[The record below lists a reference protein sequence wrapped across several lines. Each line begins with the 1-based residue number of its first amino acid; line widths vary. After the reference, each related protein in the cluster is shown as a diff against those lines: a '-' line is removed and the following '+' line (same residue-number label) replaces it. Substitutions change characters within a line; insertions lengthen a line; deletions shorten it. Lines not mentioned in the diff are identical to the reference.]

1 MLNIRKRFFLLLTIV
16 GVLLGFTACVSSK
29 DTVRVS
35 FDKPEYTVKV
45 GQVLD
50 ITPIIE
56 KGSNV
61 EKVTIEYSSTNPDVA
76 TYVDGKLTGLQA
88 GEAEI
93 RIVCS
98 EKPVAFDVAT
108 VKVVEN
114 EIPDVQF
121 VEPQKSMIKGTTQTL
136 QYKFVPEYAS
146 ANMTFESANPDI
158 ATVDENGVISAVKA
172 GKATIIARAIDVNDA
187 TQHKD
192 YVFTIEVIEAD
203 FAINYVLNDGVN
215 NPDNPAGYNI
225 LTLPL
230 EILAPTK
237 EAYRFLGWYDN
248 AEFNGDPITEIAAGT
263 TGDVTLYA
271 KWELVIYSIV
281 YELNGGT
288 NAETN
293 PDTYNIE
300 NLPLTLADPTKAGYT
315 FLGWYN
321 GETKVTEVP
330 AGTTGEFKVEAKWQ
344 INEYT
349 ISYDLAEGAWE
360 GTAGVGS
367 YTIESEDIVLPNPV
381 RNGYK
386 FLGWY
391 NVDEKVETITK
402 GSTGNLEL
410 VAKWE
415 IEKYSINYELN
426 GGAFDSVAEIS
437 KDAKHTFTISDYL
450 TFAAATGYKNAL
462 VNKASG
468 RWWAYVVL
476 QKTAV
481 PGLYKVVQMANGS
494 TKITEQYDMLI
505 TWHSAL
511 KDTAAKT
518 ILNGMLNNS
527 GAYVGSYIKVSNVP
541 AEKTAD
547 CNITAE
553 VFDKDAIEIKDSSVK
568 SYTIEDEVTLA
579 TPTKE
584 GQVFLGWYNGENK
597 VETIAKGST
606 GEVTV
611 TAKWYNPNAEL
622 TLNCELNGGTL
633 PEGAVIKFI
642 SKDGLATLPTPEK
655 VGYTFKGWYADSECT
670 QLVTS
675 IEAGLS
681 ENPTVYAAWQI
692 NTYKITYETNGGE
705 FQVDKTVPLYD
716 SFEDLVAAFLSDYA
730 SFYNISGLTA
740 ASFFGKTN
748 QYGPYGFFKN
758 AEMNAKWGWLAEYIL
773 TVAKSTNY
781 VGKANLVMGAGAANY
796 NKYMRSNLAAFLQKA
811 KLTNVTPVPMNFV
824 NADCDAL
831 WAACPTKEIKV
842 GIAAKYEY
850 TVEELPLELATPVKG
865 EAKFIGWYLNADLKN
880 GKVEKLTIENLGD
893 VKLYARWSDSEIEFD
908 TYEIEY
914 ELNGGTLPEDAP
926 KQYVEEAGAVL
937 KDPTQTGYTFK
948 GWFLDAECTQKV
960 TEISKES
967 KGNVKLYAA
976 WEAIEYKV
984 TFEVGEGKLPTE
996 QVPVGKYEDYI
1007 DFVKDFIVD
1016 FNKHSKKTV
1025 AADGSDFFARSWMAD
1040 GSSAGYNF
1048 LVSDEYKAKWGWVLT
1063 LINQVR
1069 VANGKAELTST
1080 DGQAEARGE
1089 IHNLLNRTGNGNNG
1103 GNAAF
1108 GCDYTSADVNEQV
1121 WKYIEKVHYVDKVI
1135 DLVYTVEQLPI
1146 TLPNPTAPEGK
1157 KFAGWYLNAEYTGE
1171 VVNIIAKGTTGDIKL
1186 YAKYVDEGVEVKGK
1200 INYEL
1205 FGATLS
1211 EGAPTEYVQGTVLEI
1226 TATATKAGY
1235 IFKGWYLDEA
1245 MTIEVKEISASMTGD
1260 ITLYAKL
1267 EADVY
1272 EITFVGAT
1280 GLDKQTLAYG
1290 TTLPVPSATGWK
1302 FAGWYENPECTG
1314 EAVTTV
1320 TKSVTLYAKWVE
1332 DFTTFDHTTVEISV
1346 EADGT
1351 GDYKTLKEAYDNASD
1366 YTVIRLGAGT
1376 FDLDFVIAKSVEI
1389 IGKSK
1394 GETTIKV
1401 AADYINKVNAENI
1414 VISDVT
1420 LKGVGANVGGIY
1432 FQPGTKAH
1440 YFTVKNSEITDM
1452 NTFYKSVSAMSNN
1465 VVLTL
1470 ENNTITKVGQFLIW
1484 ATTGIDTVYLVDNA
1498 ILASNCGTIAN
1509 GAAALLRMRDG
1520 KTYVYNNVFTGT
1532 TPSIAGLF
1540 EAGTDNVEFV
1550 EVKYNIFKNVTKF
1563 VYIKDGKPVNFDENL
1578 YLDAEGNVLTA
1589 VPSQVTGNGVTAD
1602 TTIATSEV
1610 DRATRYAKVTKTT
1623 NIRFMPGQGAI
1634 QDNWSEFTTHNGK
1647 VTMLPYA
1654 QLDDHYFLGWCTD
1667 EACETTPIMALQGEQ
1682 AGTVILY
1689 AKFQQIPV
1697 NKINYELNGGTL
1709 PEGAP
1714 REWKE
1719 GTSVKLVNPTKAEST
1734 FAGWY
1739 TNAECTGEAI
1749 TEISASQKGDI
1760 TLYAR
1765 WENWTFK
1772 NINYELNGGTLPEGA
1787 ANKYPLTQGLKE
1799 LPTPTKDGFKFLGW
1813 YGNAECTGDA
1823 ITSISADA
1831 TEDVNLWAL
1840 WLDLSKSYNITYVL
1854 NGGNSLYADR
1864 AALVADLLNDLNTT
1878 CGKSITASKFTSNC
1892 RKPEFTKFITDDT
1905 MWAKWKWLFQYLADT
1920 DKHEKAADVYKGVLE
1935 NRTVS
1940 DDFWFLTRDFAGF
1953 VNKTVGNFYYSVN
1966 AIDFTTFAAGDGF
1979 WNLIQTEIND
1989 PKAVELLTPNYPYYE
2004 FEGWYDNPEFTGERV
2019 LVPSKDGK
2027 LYAKWSKKMATL
2039 TYSIG
2044 DVDATVTNETVKVH
2058 ASDSFVLETPT
2069 YDPKY
2074 LRFNG
2079 WYKEAECINP
2089 ITEIS
2094 EYTTQDITVYA
2105 SWTEIDGYT
2114 INYVLNG
2121 GSLIYQDRDAVIA
2134 DFIKDYN
2141 EAIGTSYASAADIPT
2156 GNFADI
2162 NYHTFYTKV
2171 LSDGTVIRD
2180 KWLWLAQYLLRLS
2193 QRDLAGNNCNV
2204 LGLSALV
2211 NNKAYSGDAIYGI
2224 SYAFRS
2230 FLKGTTLRPGSSYT
2244 SVDYTVYENAH
2255 GFWND
2260 LSAAE
2265 NGEYLNNKGTVTLPT
2280 AYLENYRFAG
2290 WFTNAECTGEPVTTV
2305 SDTATLYAKY
2315 VEATPVESVTITN
2328 KITEIKRY
2336 ETYQLQWQ
2344 VLPTNANIQAVKF
2357 ESSDTRVATVD
2368 VNGLVTAVSEGD
2380 VEIKV
2385 ISLSPSG
2392 KSDSL
2397 KLNVYAPDHFKISYE
2412 TVSYVKV
2419 GGSIKLNASYIK
2431 RDGSATELEW
2441 SSVTPEIATVDENGK
2456 VTAVKEGLATIR
2468 VSAKGN
2474 ADIKQDFVVTVL
2486 PATLSK
2492 ELQEVVDAHESNA
2505 FIRWDLG
2512 IGAGGPAYYRDI
2524 YGSVSKVLYNDALV
2538 IDTKYKATQD
2548 GISTNHGAEMSAID
2562 FITVHY
2568 TGNMSPKAD
2577 ANANAGYF
2585 AGGGGGTSIHYV
2597 TGNDG
2602 VFYCLDEK
2610 YGGYHAGDS
2619 SMGERKWIKTGIKAT
2634 SDDPETPV
2642 WGISSNS
2649 KFTLNGQETIVN
2661 VPEGTTDATKKVTG
2675 NTFVYNGK
2683 VQNCINDMGLAWKI
2697 ADGEYYMLDTWW
2709 CYSQVSAGRICNYG
2723 GNRNSIGIESA
2734 VNPESDLWYTWQRTA
2749 QLVANIMV
2757 RHNLDTT
2764 RVVGHHF
2771 WTAKDCPQP
2780 LLENNLEIWDIF
2792 IESVKHE
2799 YKLITDFKDTKF
2811 AFTCDS
2817 DIIGKNGRVATQPLF
2832 SQIVTYTVEVNGEK
2846 ITLATMVEG
2855 RYNKK

>member
-367 YTIESEDIVLPNPV
+367 YTIESEDIVLPNAV

-426 GGAFDSVAEIS
+426 GG
-437 KDAKHTFTISDYL
+437 
-450 TFAAATGYKNAL
+450 
-462 VNKASG
+462 
-468 RWWAYVVL
+468 
-476 QKTAV
+476 
-481 PGLYKVVQMANGS
+481 
-494 TKITEQYDMLI
+494 
-505 TWHSAL
+505 
-511 KDTAAKT
+511 
-518 ILNGMLNNS
+518 
-527 GAYVGSYIKVSNVP
+527 
-541 AEKTAD
+541 
-547 CNITAE
+547 
-553 VFDKDAIEIKDSSVK
+553 
-568 SYTIEDEVTLA
+568 
-579 TPTKE
+579 
-584 GQVFLGWYNGENK
+584 
-597 VETIAKGST
+597 
-606 GEVTV
+606 
-611 TAKWYNPNAEL
+611 
-622 TLNCELNGGTL
+622 
-633 PEGAVIKFI
+633 
-642 SKDGLATLPTPEK
+642 
-655 VGYTFKGWYADSECT
+655 
-670 QLVTS
+670 
-675 IEAGLS
+675 
-681 ENPTVYAAWQI
+681 
-692 NTYKITYETNGGE
+692 E

-716 SFEDLVAAFLSDYA
+716 SFEDLAAAFLSDYA

-781 VGKANLVMGAGAANY
+781 VGKANLVMDAGAANY

-893 VKLYARWSDSEIEFD
+893 IKLYARWSDSEIEFD

-926 KQYVEEAGAVL
+926 KQYVEEAGVVL
-937 KDPTQTGYTFK
+937 KDPTQAGYTFK
-948 GWFLDAECTQKV
+948 GWYLDAECTQKV

-1121 WKYIEKVHYVDKVI
+1121 WEYIEKVHYVDKVI

-1146 TLPNPTAPEGK
+1146 TLPNPIAPEGK

-1235 IFKGWYLDEA
+1235 IFKGWYLDET

-1401 AADYINKVNAENI
+1401 ADDYITKVNAENI

-1440 YFTVKNSEITDM
+1440 YFTIKNSEITDM
-1452 NTFYKSVSAMSNN
+1452 NTVYKSVSAMSNN

-1470 ENNTITKVGQFLIW
+1470 ENNTITKVGHFLIW
-1484 ATTGIDTVYLVDNA
+1484 ATTGIDTVYLVDNT

-1509 GAAALLRMRDG
+1509 SAAALLRMRDG

-1532 TPSIAGLF
+1532 TPSIDGLF

-1563 VYIKDGKPVNFDENL
+1563 VHINGGKPVNFDENL

-1813 YGNAECTGDA
+1813 YGNAECTGDV

-1864 AALVADLLNDLNTT
+1864 ASLVADLLNDLNTT
-1878 CGKSITASKFTSNC
+1878 CGKSITGGNFTSSC

-1979 WNLIQTEIND
+1979 WNLIQTEISD
-1989 PKAVELLTPNYPYYE
+1989 PKAVELITPNYPYYE

-2156 GNFADI
+2156 SNFADI

-2193 QRDLAGNNCNV
+2193 QRDLASNNCNV

-2211 NNKAYSGDAIYGI
+2211 NNTAYAGDAVYGI

-2230 FLKGTTLRPGSSYT
+2230 FLKGTTLRPGSSYA

-2280 AYLENYRFAG
+2280 AYLENYKFAG

-2548 GISTNHGAEMSAID
+2548 GISTNHGAEMSAVD

-2577 ANANAGYF
+2577 ASANASYF

-2610 YGGYHAGDS
+2610 YVGYHAGDS

-2697 ADGEYYMLDTWW
+2697 VDGEYYMLDTWW

-2749 QLVANIMV
+2749 QLVADIMV
-2757 RHNLDTT
+2757 RHNLDIT

>member
-187 TQHKD
+187 AQHKD

-367 YTIESEDIVLPNPV
+367 YTIESEDIVLPNAV

-462 VNKASG
+462 VNKAGG
-468 RWWAYVVL
+468 RCWAYVVL

-518 ILNGMLNNS
+518 ILDGMLNNS
-527 GAYVGSYIKVSNVP
+527 AAYVGSYIKVSNVP
-541 AEKTAD
+541 AEETAD

-584 GQVFLGWYNGENK
+584 GQVFLGWYIGENK

-655 VGYTFKGWYADSECT
+655 AGYTFKGWYADAECT

-781 VGKANLVMGAGAANY
+781 VGKANLVMDAGAANY

-893 VKLYARWSDSEIEFD
+893 IKLYARWSDSEIEFD

-926 KQYVEEAGAVL
+926 KQYVEEAGVVL
-937 KDPTQTGYTFK
+937 KDPTQAGYTFK
-948 GWFLDAECTQKV
+948 GW
-960 TEISKES
+960 
-967 KGNVKLYAA
+967 
-976 WEAIEYKV
+976 
-984 TFEVGEGKLPTE
+984 
-996 QVPVGKYEDYI
+996 
-1007 DFVKDFIVD
+1007 
-1016 FNKHSKKTV
+1016 
-1025 AADGSDFFARSWMAD
+1025 
-1040 GSSAGYNF
+1040 
-1048 LVSDEYKAKWGWVLT
+1048 
-1063 LINQVR
+1063 
-1069 VANGKAELTST
+1069 
-1080 DGQAEARGE
+1080 
-1089 IHNLLNRTGNGNNG
+1089 
-1103 GNAAF
+1103 
-1108 GCDYTSADVNEQV
+1108 
-1121 WKYIEKVHYVDKVI
+1121 
-1135 DLVYTVEQLPI
+1135 
-1146 TLPNPTAPEGK
+1146 
-1157 KFAGWYLNAEYTGE
+1157 
-1171 VVNIIAKGTTGDIKL
+1171 
-1186 YAKYVDEGVEVKGK
+1186 
-1200 INYEL
+1200 
-1205 FGATLS
+1205 
-1211 EGAPTEYVQGTVLEI
+1211 
-1226 TATATKAGY
+1226 
-1235 IFKGWYLDEA
+1235 YLD
-1245 MTIEVKEISASMTGD
+1245 
-1260 ITLYAKL
+1260 
-1267 EADVY
+1267 
-1272 EITFVGAT
+1272 
-1280 GLDKQTLAYG
+1280 
-1290 TTLPVPSATGWK
+1290 
-1302 FAGWYENPECTG
+1302 
-1314 EAVTTV
+1314 
-1320 TKSVTLYAKWVE
+1320 
-1332 DFTTFDHTTVEISV
+1332 
-1346 EADGT
+1346 
-1351 GDYKTLKEAYDNASD
+1351 
-1366 YTVIRLGAGT
+1366 
-1376 FDLDFVIAKSVEI
+1376 
-1389 IGKSK
+1389 
-1394 GETTIKV
+1394 
-1401 AADYINKVNAENI
+1401 
-1414 VISDVT
+1414 
-1420 LKGVGANVGGIY
+1420 
-1432 FQPGTKAH
+1432 
-1440 YFTVKNSEITDM
+1440 
-1452 NTFYKSVSAMSNN
+1452 
-1465 VVLTL
+1465 
-1470 ENNTITKVGQFLIW
+1470 
-1484 ATTGIDTVYLVDNA
+1484 
-1498 ILASNCGTIAN
+1498 
-1509 GAAALLRMRDG
+1509 
-1520 KTYVYNNVFTGT
+1520 
-1532 TPSIAGLF
+1532 
-1540 EAGTDNVEFV
+1540 
-1550 EVKYNIFKNVTKF
+1550 
-1563 VYIKDGKPVNFDENL
+1563 
-1578 YLDAEGNVLTA
+1578 
-1589 VPSQVTGNGVTAD
+1589 
-1602 TTIATSEV
+1602 
-1610 DRATRYAKVTKTT
+1610 
-1623 NIRFMPGQGAI
+1623 
-1634 QDNWSEFTTHNGK
+1634 
-1647 VTMLPYA
+1647 
-1654 QLDDHYFLGWCTD
+1654 
-1667 EACETTPIMALQGEQ
+1667 
-1682 AGTVILY
+1682 
-1689 AKFQQIPV
+1689 
-1697 NKINYELNGGTL
+1697 
-1709 PEGAP
+1709 
-1714 REWKE
+1714 
-1719 GTSVKLVNPTKAEST
+1719 
-1734 FAGWY
+1734 
-1739 TNAECTGEAI
+1739 AECTGEAI

-1813 YGNAECTGDA
+1813 YGNAECTGDV

-1864 AALVADLLNDLNTT
+1864 ASLVADLLNDLNTT
-1878 CGKSITASKFTSNC
+1878 CGKSITGGNFTSSC

-1979 WNLIQTEIND
+1979 WNLIQTEISD
-1989 PKAVELLTPNYPYYE
+1989 PKAVELITPNYPYYE

-2044 DVDATVTNETVKVH
+2044 DVDATVTNETIKVH

-2156 GNFADI
+2156 SNFADI

-2211 NNKAYSGDAIYGI
+2211 NNTAYAGDAVYGI

-2230 FLKGTTLRPGSSYT
+2230 FLKGTTLRPGSSYA

-2280 AYLENYRFAG
+2280 AYLENYKFAG

-2548 GISTNHGAEMSAID
+2548 GISTNHGAEMSAVD

-2577 ANANAGYF
+2577 ASANASYF

-2610 YGGYHAGDS
+2610 YVGYHAGDS

-2697 ADGEYYMLDTWW
+2697 VDGEYYMLDTWW

-2749 QLVANIMV
+2749 QLVADIMV
-2757 RHNLDTT
+2757 RHNLDIT

>member
-426 GGAFDSVAEIS
+426 GG
-437 KDAKHTFTISDYL
+437 
-450 TFAAATGYKNAL
+450 
-462 VNKASG
+462 
-468 RWWAYVVL
+468 
-476 QKTAV
+476 
-481 PGLYKVVQMANGS
+481 
-494 TKITEQYDMLI
+494 
-505 TWHSAL
+505 
-511 KDTAAKT
+511 
-518 ILNGMLNNS
+518 
-527 GAYVGSYIKVSNVP
+527 
-541 AEKTAD
+541 
-547 CNITAE
+547 
-553 VFDKDAIEIKDSSVK
+553 
-568 SYTIEDEVTLA
+568 
-579 TPTKE
+579 
-584 GQVFLGWYNGENK
+584 
-597 VETIAKGST
+597 
-606 GEVTV
+606 
-611 TAKWYNPNAEL
+611 
-622 TLNCELNGGTL
+622 
-633 PEGAVIKFI
+633 
-642 SKDGLATLPTPEK
+642 
-655 VGYTFKGWYADSECT
+655 
-670 QLVTS
+670 
-675 IEAGLS
+675 
-681 ENPTVYAAWQI
+681 
-692 NTYKITYETNGGE
+692 E

-937 KDPTQTGYTFK
+937 KDPTQAGYTFK

-1025 AADGSDFFARSWMAD
+1025 AADGSDFFARSCMAD

-1048 LVSDEYKAKWGWVLT
+1048 LVSDEYKAKWGWMLT

-1080 DGQAEARGE
+1080 DGQAEACGE

-1401 AADYINKVNAENI
+1401 AADYITKVNAENI

-1420 LKGVGANVGGIY
+1420 LKGVGANVAGIY

-1452 NTFYKSVSAMSNN
+1452 NTFYKSLSAMSNN

-1484 ATTGIDTVYLVDNA
+1484 ATTGIDTVYLVDNT
-1498 ILASNCGTIAN
+1498 ILASNCGTITN
-1509 GAAALLRMRDG
+1509 GSAALLRMRDG

-1532 TPSIAGLF
+1532 TPSIDGLF
-1540 EAGTDNVEFV
+1540 EAGSNNVDFV

-1563 VYIKDGKPVNFDENL
+1563 IHMNDGKPVNFDENL
-1578 YLDAEGNVLTA
+1578 YLDADGNVLTA

-1739 TNAECTGEAI
+1739 TNAEFTGEAI

-1979 WNLIQTEIND
+1979 WNLIQTEISD

-2280 AYLENYRFAG
+2280 AYLENYKFAG

-2357 ESSDTRVATVD
+2357 ESSDTRIATVD

-2757 RHNLDTT
+2757 RHNLDIT

>member
-1 MLNIRKRFFLLLTIV
+1 
-16 GVLLGFTACVSSK
+16 
-29 DTVRVS
+29 
-35 FDKPEYTVKV
+35 
-45 GQVLD
+45 
-50 ITPIIE
+50 
-56 KGSNV
+56 
-61 EKVTIEYSSTNPDVA
+61 
-76 TYVDGKLTGLQA
+76 
-88 GEAEI
+88 
-93 RIVCS
+93 
-98 EKPVAFDVAT
+98 
-108 VKVVEN
+108 
-114 EIPDVQF
+114 
-121 VEPQKSMIKGTTQTL
+121 
-136 QYKFVPEYAS
+136 
-146 ANMTFESANPDI
+146 
-158 ATVDENGVISAVKA
+158 
-172 GKATIIARAIDVNDA
+172 
-187 TQHKD
+187 
-192 YVFTIEVIEAD
+192 
-203 FAINYVLNDGVN
+203 
-215 NPDNPAGYNI
+215 
-225 LTLPL
+225 
-230 EILAPTK
+230 
-237 EAYRFLGWYDN
+237 
-248 AEFNGDPITEIAAGT
+248 
-263 TGDVTLYA
+263 
-271 KWELVIYSIV
+271 
-281 YELNGGT
+281 
-288 NAETN
+288 
-293 PDTYNIE
+293 
-300 NLPLTLADPTKAGYT
+300 
-315 FLGWYN
+315 
-321 GETKVTEVP
+321 
-330 AGTTGEFKVEAKWQ
+330 
-344 INEYT
+344 
-349 ISYDLAEGAWE
+349 
-360 GTAGVGS
+360 
-367 YTIESEDIVLPNPV
+367 
-381 RNGYK
+381 
-386 FLGWY
+386 
-391 NVDEKVETITK
+391 
-402 GSTGNLEL
+402 
-410 VAKWE
+410 
-415 IEKYSINYELN
+415 
-426 GGAFDSVAEIS
+426 
-437 KDAKHTFTISDYL
+437 
-450 TFAAATGYKNAL
+450 
-462 VNKASG
+462 
-468 RWWAYVVL
+468 
-476 QKTAV
+476 
-481 PGLYKVVQMANGS
+481 
-494 TKITEQYDMLI
+494 
-505 TWHSAL
+505 
-511 KDTAAKT
+511 
-518 ILNGMLNNS
+518 
-527 GAYVGSYIKVSNVP
+527 
-541 AEKTAD
+541 
-547 CNITAE
+547 
-553 VFDKDAIEIKDSSVK
+553 
-568 SYTIEDEVTLA
+568 
-579 TPTKE
+579 
-584 GQVFLGWYNGENK
+584 
-597 VETIAKGST
+597 
-606 GEVTV
+606 
-611 TAKWYNPNAEL
+611 
-622 TLNCELNGGTL
+622 
-633 PEGAVIKFI
+633 
-642 SKDGLATLPTPEK
+642 
-655 VGYTFKGWYADSECT
+655 
-670 QLVTS
+670 
-675 IEAGLS
+675 
-681 ENPTVYAAWQI
+681 
-692 NTYKITYETNGGE
+692 
-705 FQVDKTVPLYD
+705 
-716 SFEDLVAAFLSDYA
+716 
-730 SFYNISGLTA
+730 
-740 ASFFGKTN
+740 
-748 QYGPYGFFKN
+748 
-758 AEMNAKWGWLAEYIL
+758 MN
-773 TVAKSTNY
+773 
-781 VGKANLVMGAGAANY
+781 
-796 NKYMRSNLAAFLQKA
+796 
-811 KLTNVTPVPMNFV
+811 
-824 NADCDAL
+824 
-831 WAACPTKEIKV
+831 
-842 GIAAKYEY
+842 
-850 TVEELPLELATPVKG
+850 
-865 EAKFIGWYLNADLKN
+865 
-880 GKVEKLTIENLGD
+880 
-893 VKLYARWSDSEIEFD
+893 
-908 TYEIEY
+908 
-914 ELNGGTLPEDAP
+914 
-926 KQYVEEAGAVL
+926 
-937 KDPTQTGYTFK
+937 
-948 GWFLDAECTQKV
+948 
-960 TEISKES
+960 
-967 KGNVKLYAA
+967 
-976 WEAIEYKV
+976 
-984 TFEVGEGKLPTE
+984 
-996 QVPVGKYEDYI
+996 
-1007 DFVKDFIVD
+1007 
-1016 FNKHSKKTV
+1016 
-1025 AADGSDFFARSWMAD
+1025 
-1040 GSSAGYNF
+1040 
-1048 LVSDEYKAKWGWVLT
+1048 
-1063 LINQVR
+1063 
-1069 VANGKAELTST
+1069 
-1080 DGQAEARGE
+1080 
-1089 IHNLLNRTGNGNNG
+1089 
-1103 GNAAF
+1103 
-1108 GCDYTSADVNEQV
+1108 
-1121 WKYIEKVHYVDKVI
+1121 
-1135 DLVYTVEQLPI
+1135 
-1146 TLPNPTAPEGK
+1146 
-1157 KFAGWYLNAEYTGE
+1157 
-1171 VVNIIAKGTTGDIKL
+1171 
-1186 YAKYVDEGVEVKGK
+1186 
-1200 INYEL
+1200 
-1205 FGATLS
+1205 
-1211 EGAPTEYVQGTVLEI
+1211 
-1226 TATATKAGY
+1226 
-1235 IFKGWYLDEA
+1235 
-1245 MTIEVKEISASMTGD
+1245 
-1260 ITLYAKL
+1260 
-1267 EADVY
+1267 
-1272 EITFVGAT
+1272 
-1280 GLDKQTLAYG
+1280 
-1290 TTLPVPSATGWK
+1290 
-1302 FAGWYENPECTG
+1302 
-1314 EAVTTV
+1314 
-1320 TKSVTLYAKWVE
+1320 
-1332 DFTTFDHTTVEISV
+1332 
-1346 EADGT
+1346 
-1351 GDYKTLKEAYDNASD
+1351 
-1366 YTVIRLGAGT
+1366 
-1376 FDLDFVIAKSVEI
+1376 
-1389 IGKSK
+1389 
-1394 GETTIKV
+1394 
-1401 AADYINKVNAENI
+1401 
-1414 VISDVT
+1414 
-1420 LKGVGANVGGIY
+1420 
-1432 FQPGTKAH
+1432 
-1440 YFTVKNSEITDM
+1440 
-1452 NTFYKSVSAMSNN
+1452 
-1465 VVLTL
+1465 
-1470 ENNTITKVGQFLIW
+1470 
-1484 ATTGIDTVYLVDNA
+1484 
-1498 ILASNCGTIAN
+1498 
-1509 GAAALLRMRDG
+1509 
-1520 KTYVYNNVFTGT
+1520 
-1532 TPSIAGLF
+1532 
-1540 EAGTDNVEFV
+1540 
-1550 EVKYNIFKNVTKF
+1550 
-1563 VYIKDGKPVNFDENL
+1563 DGKPVNFDENL
-1578 YLDAEGNVLTA
+1578 YLDADGNVLTA

-1813 YGNAECTGDA
+1813 YGNAECTGDV

-1878 CGKSITASKFTSNC
+1878 CGKSITASKFTSSC

-1989 PKAVELLTPNYPYYE
+1989 PKAVELITPNYPYYE

-2280 AYLENYRFAG
+2280 AYLENYKFAG

-2357 ESSDTRVATVD
+2357 ESSDTRIATVD

-2577 ANANAGYF
+2577 ANANASYF

-2757 RHNLDTT
+2757 RHNLDIT

>member
-360 GTAGVGS
+360 DTAGVGS

-462 VNKASG
+462 VNKAGG

-914 ELNGGTLPEDAP
+914 ELNGGTLPE
-926 KQYVEEAGAVL
+926 
-937 KDPTQTGYTFK
+937 
-948 GWFLDAECTQKV
+948 
-960 TEISKES
+960 
-967 KGNVKLYAA
+967 
-976 WEAIEYKV
+976 
-984 TFEVGEGKLPTE
+984 
-996 QVPVGKYEDYI
+996 
-1007 DFVKDFIVD
+1007 
-1016 FNKHSKKTV
+1016 
-1025 AADGSDFFARSWMAD
+1025 
-1040 GSSAGYNF
+1040 
-1048 LVSDEYKAKWGWVLT
+1048 
-1063 LINQVR
+1063 
-1069 VANGKAELTST
+1069 
-1080 DGQAEARGE
+1080 
-1089 IHNLLNRTGNGNNG
+1089 
-1103 GNAAF
+1103 
-1108 GCDYTSADVNEQV
+1108 
-1121 WKYIEKVHYVDKVI
+1121 
-1135 DLVYTVEQLPI
+1135 
-1146 TLPNPTAPEGK
+1146 
-1157 KFAGWYLNAEYTGE
+1157 
-1171 VVNIIAKGTTGDIKL
+1171 
-1186 YAKYVDEGVEVKGK
+1186 
-1200 INYEL
+1200 
-1205 FGATLS
+1205 
-1211 EGAPTEYVQGTVLEI
+1211 
-1226 TATATKAGY
+1226 
-1235 IFKGWYLDEA
+1235 
-1245 MTIEVKEISASMTGD
+1245 
-1260 ITLYAKL
+1260 
-1267 EADVY
+1267 
-1272 EITFVGAT
+1272 
-1280 GLDKQTLAYG
+1280 
-1290 TTLPVPSATGWK
+1290 
-1302 FAGWYENPECTG
+1302 
-1314 EAVTTV
+1314 
-1320 TKSVTLYAKWVE
+1320 
-1332 DFTTFDHTTVEISV
+1332 
-1346 EADGT
+1346 
-1351 GDYKTLKEAYDNASD
+1351 
-1366 YTVIRLGAGT
+1366 
-1376 FDLDFVIAKSVEI
+1376 
-1389 IGKSK
+1389 
-1394 GETTIKV
+1394 
-1401 AADYINKVNAENI
+1401 
-1414 VISDVT
+1414 
-1420 LKGVGANVGGIY
+1420 
-1432 FQPGTKAH
+1432 
-1440 YFTVKNSEITDM
+1440 
-1452 NTFYKSVSAMSNN
+1452 
-1465 VVLTL
+1465 
-1470 ENNTITKVGQFLIW
+1470 
-1484 ATTGIDTVYLVDNA
+1484 
-1498 ILASNCGTIAN
+1498 
-1509 GAAALLRMRDG
+1509 
-1520 KTYVYNNVFTGT
+1520 
-1532 TPSIAGLF
+1532 
-1540 EAGTDNVEFV
+1540 
-1550 EVKYNIFKNVTKF
+1550 
-1563 VYIKDGKPVNFDENL
+1563 
-1578 YLDAEGNVLTA
+1578 
-1589 VPSQVTGNGVTAD
+1589 
-1602 TTIATSEV
+1602 
-1610 DRATRYAKVTKTT
+1610 
-1623 NIRFMPGQGAI
+1623 
-1634 QDNWSEFTTHNGK
+1634 
-1647 VTMLPYA
+1647 
-1654 QLDDHYFLGWCTD
+1654 
-1667 EACETTPIMALQGEQ
+1667 
-1682 AGTVILY
+1682 
-1689 AKFQQIPV
+1689 
-1697 NKINYELNGGTL
+1697 
-1709 PEGAP
+1709 GAP

-1739 TNAECTGEAI
+1739 TNAEFTGEAI

-1892 RKPEFTKFITDDT
+1892 SKPEFTKFITDDT

-1940 DDFWFLTRDFAGF
+1940 DDFLFLTRDFAGF

-2280 AYLENYRFAG
+2280 AYLENYKFAG

-2357 ESSDTRVATVD
+2357 ESSDTRIATVD

-2538 IDTKYKATQD
+2538 IDTKHKATQD

-2577 ANANAGYF
+2577 ANANASYF

-2757 RHNLDTT
+2757 RHNLDIT

>member
-321 GETKVTEVP
+321 GE
-330 AGTTGEFKVEAKWQ
+330 
-344 INEYT
+344 
-349 ISYDLAEGAWE
+349 
-360 GTAGVGS
+360 
-367 YTIESEDIVLPNPV
+367 
-381 RNGYK
+381 
-386 FLGWY
+386 
-391 NVDEKVETITK
+391 
-402 GSTGNLEL
+402 
-410 VAKWE
+410 
-415 IEKYSINYELN
+415 
-426 GGAFDSVAEIS
+426 
-437 KDAKHTFTISDYL
+437 
-450 TFAAATGYKNAL
+450 
-462 VNKASG
+462 
-468 RWWAYVVL
+468 
-476 QKTAV
+476 
-481 PGLYKVVQMANGS
+481 
-494 TKITEQYDMLI
+494 
-505 TWHSAL
+505 
-511 KDTAAKT
+511 
-518 ILNGMLNNS
+518 
-527 GAYVGSYIKVSNVP
+527 
-541 AEKTAD
+541 
-547 CNITAE
+547 
-553 VFDKDAIEIKDSSVK
+553 
-568 SYTIEDEVTLA
+568 
-579 TPTKE
+579 
-584 GQVFLGWYNGENK
+584 NK

-655 VGYTFKGWYADSECT
+655 VGYTFKGWYADAECT

-937 KDPTQTGYTFK
+937 KDPTQAGYTFK

-1103 GNAAF
+1103 GNAEF

-1171 VVNIIAKGTTGDIKL
+1171 VVNIIAKGTTGDI
-1186 YAKYVDEGVEVKGK
+1186 
-1200 INYEL
+1200 
-1205 FGATLS
+1205 
-1211 EGAPTEYVQGTVLEI
+1211 
-1226 TATATKAGY
+1226 
-1235 IFKGWYLDEA
+1235 
-1245 MTIEVKEISASMTGD
+1245 
-1260 ITLYAKL
+1260 TLYAKL

-1290 TTLPVPSATGWK
+1290 TTLPVPSETGWK

-1401 AADYINKVNAENI
+1401 AADYITKVNAENI

-1440 YFTVKNSEITDM
+1440 YFTIKNSEITDM
-1452 NTFYKSVSAMSNN
+1452 NTVYKSVNAMSNN

-1484 ATTGIDTVYLVDNA
+1484 ATTGIDTVYLVDNT
-1498 ILASNCGTIAN
+1498 ILASNCGTITN
-1509 GAAALLRMRDG
+1509 GYAALLRMRDG

-1532 TPSIAGLF
+1532 TPSIDGLF
-1540 EAGTDNVEFV
+1540 EAGTDNIDFI
-1550 EVKYNIFKNVTKF
+1550 EVKYNIFKN
-1563 VYIKDGKPVNFDENL
+1563 I
-1578 YLDAEGNVLTA
+1578 
-1589 VPSQVTGNGVTAD
+1589 Q
-1602 TTIATSEV
+1602 SE
-1610 DRATRYAKVTKTT
+1610 
-1623 NIRFMPGQGAI
+1623 
-1634 QDNWSEFTTHNGK
+1634 
-1647 VTMLPYA
+1647 
-1654 QLDDHYFLGWCTD
+1654 
-1667 EACETTPIMALQGEQ
+1667 
-1682 AGTVILY
+1682 
-1689 AKFQQIPV
+1689 
-1697 NKINYELNGGTL
+1697 
-1709 PEGAP
+1709 
-1714 REWKE
+1714 
-1719 GTSVKLVNPTKAEST
+1719 
-1734 FAGWY
+1734 
-1739 TNAECTGEAI
+1739 
-1749 TEISASQKGDI
+1749 
-1760 TLYAR
+1760 
-1765 WENWTFK
+1765 
-1772 NINYELNGGTLPEGA
+1772 
-1787 ANKYPLTQGLKE
+1787 
-1799 LPTPTKDGFKFLGW
+1799 
-1813 YGNAECTGDA
+1813 
-1823 ITSISADA
+1823 
-1831 TEDVNLWAL
+1831 
-1840 WLDLSKSYNITYVL
+1840 
-1854 NGGNSLYADR
+1854 
-1864 AALVADLLNDLNTT
+1864 
-1878 CGKSITASKFTSNC
+1878 
-1892 RKPEFTKFITDDT
+1892 
-1905 MWAKWKWLFQYLADT
+1905 
-1920 DKHEKAADVYKGVLE
+1920 
-1935 NRTVS
+1935 
-1940 DDFWFLTRDFAGF
+1940 
-1953 VNKTVGNFYYSVN
+1953 
-1966 AIDFTTFAAGDGF
+1966 
-1979 WNLIQTEIND
+1979 
-1989 PKAVELLTPNYPYYE
+1989 
-2004 FEGWYDNPEFTGERV
+2004 
-2019 LVPSKDGK
+2019 
-2027 LYAKWSKKMATL
+2027 
-2039 TYSIG
+2039 
-2044 DVDATVTNETVKVH
+2044 
-2058 ASDSFVLETPT
+2058 
-2069 YDPKY
+2069 
-2074 LRFNG
+2074 
-2079 WYKEAECINP
+2079 
-2089 ITEIS
+2089 
-2094 EYTTQDITVYA
+2094 
-2105 SWTEIDGYT
+2105 
-2114 INYVLNG
+2114 
-2121 GSLIYQDRDAVIA
+2121 
-2134 DFIKDYN
+2134 
-2141 EAIGTSYASAADIPT
+2141 
-2156 GNFADI
+2156 
-2162 NYHTFYTKV
+2162 
-2171 LSDGTVIRD
+2171 
-2180 KWLWLAQYLLRLS
+2180 
-2193 QRDLAGNNCNV
+2193 
-2204 LGLSALV
+2204 
-2211 NNKAYSGDAIYGI
+2211 
-2224 SYAFRS
+2224 
-2230 FLKGTTLRPGSSYT
+2230 
-2244 SVDYTVYENAH
+2244 
-2255 GFWND
+2255 
-2260 LSAAE
+2260 
-2265 NGEYLNNKGTVTLPT
+2265 
-2280 AYLENYRFAG
+2280 
-2290 WFTNAECTGEPVTTV
+2290 
-2305 SDTATLYAKY
+2305 
-2315 VEATPVESVTITN
+2315 
-2328 KITEIKRY
+2328 
-2336 ETYQLQWQ
+2336 
-2344 VLPTNANIQAVKF
+2344 
-2357 ESSDTRVATVD
+2357 
-2368 VNGLVTAVSEGD
+2368 
-2380 VEIKV
+2380 
-2385 ISLSPSG
+2385 
-2392 KSDSL
+2392 
-2397 KLNVYAPDHFKISYE
+2397 
-2412 TVSYVKV
+2412 
-2419 GGSIKLNASYIK
+2419 
-2431 RDGSATELEW
+2431 
-2441 SSVTPEIATVDENGK
+2441 
-2456 VTAVKEGLATIR
+2456 
-2468 VSAKGN
+2468 
-2474 ADIKQDFVVTVL
+2474 
-2486 PATLSK
+2486 
-2492 ELQEVVDAHESNA
+2492 
-2505 FIRWDLG
+2505 
-2512 IGAGGPAYYRDI
+2512 
-2524 YGSVSKVLYNDALV
+2524 
-2538 IDTKYKATQD
+2538 
-2548 GISTNHGAEMSAID
+2548 
-2562 FITVHY
+2562 
-2568 TGNMSPKAD
+2568 
-2577 ANANAGYF
+2577 
-2585 AGGGGGTSIHYV
+2585 
-2597 TGNDG
+2597 
-2602 VFYCLDEK
+2602 
-2610 YGGYHAGDS
+2610 
-2619 SMGERKWIKTGIKAT
+2619 
-2634 SDDPETPV
+2634 
-2642 WGISSNS
+2642 
-2649 KFTLNGQETIVN
+2649 
-2661 VPEGTTDATKKVTG
+2661 
-2675 NTFVYNGK
+2675 
-2683 VQNCINDMGLAWKI
+2683 
-2697 ADGEYYMLDTWW
+2697 
-2709 CYSQVSAGRICNYG
+2709 
-2723 GNRNSIGIESA
+2723 
-2734 VNPESDLWYTWQRTA
+2734 
-2749 QLVANIMV
+2749 
-2757 RHNLDTT
+2757 
-2764 RVVGHHF
+2764 
-2771 WTAKDCPQP
+2771 
-2780 LLENNLEIWDIF
+2780 
-2792 IESVKHE
+2792 
-2799 YKLITDFKDTKF
+2799 
-2811 AFTCDS
+2811 
-2817 DIIGKNGRVATQPLF
+2817 
-2832 SQIVTYTVEVNGEK
+2832 
-2846 ITLATMVEG
+2846 
-2855 RYNKK
+2855 

>member
-360 GTAGVGS
+360 DTAGVGS

-426 GGAFDSVAEIS
+426 GGAFDIVAEIS

-462 VNKASG
+462 VNKAGG

-914 ELNGGTLPEDAP
+914 ELNGGTLPE
-926 KQYVEEAGAVL
+926 
-937 KDPTQTGYTFK
+937 
-948 GWFLDAECTQKV
+948 
-960 TEISKES
+960 
-967 KGNVKLYAA
+967 
-976 WEAIEYKV
+976 
-984 TFEVGEGKLPTE
+984 
-996 QVPVGKYEDYI
+996 
-1007 DFVKDFIVD
+1007 
-1016 FNKHSKKTV
+1016 
-1025 AADGSDFFARSWMAD
+1025 
-1040 GSSAGYNF
+1040 
-1048 LVSDEYKAKWGWVLT
+1048 
-1063 LINQVR
+1063 
-1069 VANGKAELTST
+1069 
-1080 DGQAEARGE
+1080 
-1089 IHNLLNRTGNGNNG
+1089 
-1103 GNAAF
+1103 
-1108 GCDYTSADVNEQV
+1108 
-1121 WKYIEKVHYVDKVI
+1121 
-1135 DLVYTVEQLPI
+1135 
-1146 TLPNPTAPEGK
+1146 
-1157 KFAGWYLNAEYTGE
+1157 
-1171 VVNIIAKGTTGDIKL
+1171 
-1186 YAKYVDEGVEVKGK
+1186 
-1200 INYEL
+1200 
-1205 FGATLS
+1205 
-1211 EGAPTEYVQGTVLEI
+1211 
-1226 TATATKAGY
+1226 
-1235 IFKGWYLDEA
+1235 
-1245 MTIEVKEISASMTGD
+1245 
-1260 ITLYAKL
+1260 
-1267 EADVY
+1267 
-1272 EITFVGAT
+1272 
-1280 GLDKQTLAYG
+1280 
-1290 TTLPVPSATGWK
+1290 
-1302 FAGWYENPECTG
+1302 
-1314 EAVTTV
+1314 
-1320 TKSVTLYAKWVE
+1320 
-1332 DFTTFDHTTVEISV
+1332 
-1346 EADGT
+1346 
-1351 GDYKTLKEAYDNASD
+1351 
-1366 YTVIRLGAGT
+1366 
-1376 FDLDFVIAKSVEI
+1376 
-1389 IGKSK
+1389 
-1394 GETTIKV
+1394 
-1401 AADYINKVNAENI
+1401 
-1414 VISDVT
+1414 
-1420 LKGVGANVGGIY
+1420 
-1432 FQPGTKAH
+1432 
-1440 YFTVKNSEITDM
+1440 
-1452 NTFYKSVSAMSNN
+1452 
-1465 VVLTL
+1465 
-1470 ENNTITKVGQFLIW
+1470 
-1484 ATTGIDTVYLVDNA
+1484 
-1498 ILASNCGTIAN
+1498 
-1509 GAAALLRMRDG
+1509 
-1520 KTYVYNNVFTGT
+1520 
-1532 TPSIAGLF
+1532 
-1540 EAGTDNVEFV
+1540 
-1550 EVKYNIFKNVTKF
+1550 
-1563 VYIKDGKPVNFDENL
+1563 
-1578 YLDAEGNVLTA
+1578 
-1589 VPSQVTGNGVTAD
+1589 
-1602 TTIATSEV
+1602 
-1610 DRATRYAKVTKTT
+1610 
-1623 NIRFMPGQGAI
+1623 
-1634 QDNWSEFTTHNGK
+1634 
-1647 VTMLPYA
+1647 
-1654 QLDDHYFLGWCTD
+1654 
-1667 EACETTPIMALQGEQ
+1667 
-1682 AGTVILY
+1682 
-1689 AKFQQIPV
+1689 
-1697 NKINYELNGGTL
+1697 
-1709 PEGAP
+1709 GAP

-1739 TNAECTGEAI
+1739 TNAEFTGEAI

-1813 YGNAECTGDA
+1813 YGNAEFTGEA

-1989 PKAVELLTPNYPYYE
+1989 PKAVELITPNYPYYE

-2156 GNFADI
+2156 DNFADI

-2280 AYLENYRFAG
+2280 AYLENYKFAG

-2357 ESSDTRVATVD
+2357 ESSDTRIATVD

-2538 IDTKYKATQD
+2538 IDTKHKATQD

-2577 ANANAGYF
+2577 ANANASYF

-2757 RHNLDTT
+2757 RHNLDIT

>member
-360 GTAGVGS
+360 YTAGVGS

-462 VNKASG
+462 VNKAGG

-914 ELNGGTLPEDAP
+914 ELNGGTLPE
-926 KQYVEEAGAVL
+926 
-937 KDPTQTGYTFK
+937 
-948 GWFLDAECTQKV
+948 
-960 TEISKES
+960 
-967 KGNVKLYAA
+967 
-976 WEAIEYKV
+976 
-984 TFEVGEGKLPTE
+984 
-996 QVPVGKYEDYI
+996 
-1007 DFVKDFIVD
+1007 
-1016 FNKHSKKTV
+1016 
-1025 AADGSDFFARSWMAD
+1025 
-1040 GSSAGYNF
+1040 
-1048 LVSDEYKAKWGWVLT
+1048 
-1063 LINQVR
+1063 
-1069 VANGKAELTST
+1069 
-1080 DGQAEARGE
+1080 
-1089 IHNLLNRTGNGNNG
+1089 
-1103 GNAAF
+1103 
-1108 GCDYTSADVNEQV
+1108 
-1121 WKYIEKVHYVDKVI
+1121 
-1135 DLVYTVEQLPI
+1135 
-1146 TLPNPTAPEGK
+1146 
-1157 KFAGWYLNAEYTGE
+1157 
-1171 VVNIIAKGTTGDIKL
+1171 
-1186 YAKYVDEGVEVKGK
+1186 
-1200 INYEL
+1200 
-1205 FGATLS
+1205 
-1211 EGAPTEYVQGTVLEI
+1211 
-1226 TATATKAGY
+1226 
-1235 IFKGWYLDEA
+1235 
-1245 MTIEVKEISASMTGD
+1245 
-1260 ITLYAKL
+1260 
-1267 EADVY
+1267 
-1272 EITFVGAT
+1272 
-1280 GLDKQTLAYG
+1280 
-1290 TTLPVPSATGWK
+1290 
-1302 FAGWYENPECTG
+1302 
-1314 EAVTTV
+1314 
-1320 TKSVTLYAKWVE
+1320 
-1332 DFTTFDHTTVEISV
+1332 
-1346 EADGT
+1346 
-1351 GDYKTLKEAYDNASD
+1351 
-1366 YTVIRLGAGT
+1366 
-1376 FDLDFVIAKSVEI
+1376 
-1389 IGKSK
+1389 
-1394 GETTIKV
+1394 
-1401 AADYINKVNAENI
+1401 
-1414 VISDVT
+1414 
-1420 LKGVGANVGGIY
+1420 
-1432 FQPGTKAH
+1432 
-1440 YFTVKNSEITDM
+1440 
-1452 NTFYKSVSAMSNN
+1452 
-1465 VVLTL
+1465 
-1470 ENNTITKVGQFLIW
+1470 
-1484 ATTGIDTVYLVDNA
+1484 
-1498 ILASNCGTIAN
+1498 
-1509 GAAALLRMRDG
+1509 
-1520 KTYVYNNVFTGT
+1520 
-1532 TPSIAGLF
+1532 
-1540 EAGTDNVEFV
+1540 
-1550 EVKYNIFKNVTKF
+1550 
-1563 VYIKDGKPVNFDENL
+1563 
-1578 YLDAEGNVLTA
+1578 
-1589 VPSQVTGNGVTAD
+1589 
-1602 TTIATSEV
+1602 
-1610 DRATRYAKVTKTT
+1610 
-1623 NIRFMPGQGAI
+1623 
-1634 QDNWSEFTTHNGK
+1634 
-1647 VTMLPYA
+1647 
-1654 QLDDHYFLGWCTD
+1654 
-1667 EACETTPIMALQGEQ
+1667 
-1682 AGTVILY
+1682 
-1689 AKFQQIPV
+1689 
-1697 NKINYELNGGTL
+1697 
-1709 PEGAP
+1709 GAP

-2069 YDPKY
+2069 YDSKY

-2280 AYLENYRFAG
+2280 AYLENYKFAG

-2392 KSDSL
+2392 KSDSF

-2538 IDTKYKATQD
+2538 IDTKHKATQD

-2577 ANANAGYF
+2577 ANANASYF

-2757 RHNLDTT
+2757 RHNLDIT

>member
-121 VEPQKSMIKGTTQTL
+121 IEPQKSMIKGTTQTL

-367 YTIESEDIVLPNPV
+367 YTIESEDIVLPNAV

-462 VNKASG
+462 VNKAGG

-505 TWHSAL
+505 TWHSEL

-541 AEKTAD
+541 AEETAD

-584 GQVFLGWYNGENK
+584 GQVFLGWYIGENK

-675 IEAGLS
+675 IEAGLL

-893 VKLYARWSDSEIEFD
+893 IKLYARWSDSEIEFD
-908 TYEIEY
+908 TYEIE
-914 ELNGGTLPEDAP
+914 
-926 KQYVEEAGAVL
+926 
-937 KDPTQTGYTFK
+937 
-948 GWFLDAECTQKV
+948 
-960 TEISKES
+960 
-967 KGNVKLYAA
+967 
-976 WEAIEYKV
+976 
-984 TFEVGEGKLPTE
+984 
-996 QVPVGKYEDYI
+996 
-1007 DFVKDFIVD
+1007 
-1016 FNKHSKKTV
+1016 
-1025 AADGSDFFARSWMAD
+1025 
-1040 GSSAGYNF
+1040 
-1048 LVSDEYKAKWGWVLT
+1048 
-1063 LINQVR
+1063 
-1069 VANGKAELTST
+1069 
-1080 DGQAEARGE
+1080 
-1089 IHNLLNRTGNGNNG
+1089 
-1103 GNAAF
+1103 
-1108 GCDYTSADVNEQV
+1108 
-1121 WKYIEKVHYVDKVI
+1121 
-1135 DLVYTVEQLPI
+1135 
-1146 TLPNPTAPEGK
+1146 
-1157 KFAGWYLNAEYTGE
+1157 
-1171 VVNIIAKGTTGDIKL
+1171 
-1186 YAKYVDEGVEVKGK
+1186 
-1200 INYEL
+1200 
-1205 FGATLS
+1205 
-1211 EGAPTEYVQGTVLEI
+1211 
-1226 TATATKAGY
+1226 
-1235 IFKGWYLDEA
+1235 
-1245 MTIEVKEISASMTGD
+1245 
-1260 ITLYAKL
+1260 
-1267 EADVY
+1267 
-1272 EITFVGAT
+1272 
-1280 GLDKQTLAYG
+1280 
-1290 TTLPVPSATGWK
+1290 
-1302 FAGWYENPECTG
+1302 
-1314 EAVTTV
+1314 
-1320 TKSVTLYAKWVE
+1320 
-1332 DFTTFDHTTVEISV
+1332 
-1346 EADGT
+1346 
-1351 GDYKTLKEAYDNASD
+1351 
-1366 YTVIRLGAGT
+1366 
-1376 FDLDFVIAKSVEI
+1376 
-1389 IGKSK
+1389 
-1394 GETTIKV
+1394 
-1401 AADYINKVNAENI
+1401 
-1414 VISDVT
+1414 
-1420 LKGVGANVGGIY
+1420 
-1432 FQPGTKAH
+1432 
-1440 YFTVKNSEITDM
+1440 
-1452 NTFYKSVSAMSNN
+1452 
-1465 VVLTL
+1465 
-1470 ENNTITKVGQFLIW
+1470 
-1484 ATTGIDTVYLVDNA
+1484 
-1498 ILASNCGTIAN
+1498 
-1509 GAAALLRMRDG
+1509 
-1520 KTYVYNNVFTGT
+1520 
-1532 TPSIAGLF
+1532 
-1540 EAGTDNVEFV
+1540 
-1550 EVKYNIFKNVTKF
+1550 
-1563 VYIKDGKPVNFDENL
+1563 
-1578 YLDAEGNVLTA
+1578 
-1589 VPSQVTGNGVTAD
+1589 
-1602 TTIATSEV
+1602 
-1610 DRATRYAKVTKTT
+1610 
-1623 NIRFMPGQGAI
+1623 
-1634 QDNWSEFTTHNGK
+1634 
-1647 VTMLPYA
+1647 
-1654 QLDDHYFLGWCTD
+1654 
-1667 EACETTPIMALQGEQ
+1667 
-1682 AGTVILY
+1682 
-1689 AKFQQIPV
+1689 
-1697 NKINYELNGGTL
+1697 YELNGGTL

-1813 YGNAECTGDA
+1813 YGNAECTGDV

-1864 AALVADLLNDLNTT
+1864 ASLVADLLNDLNTT
-1878 CGKSITASKFTSNC
+1878 CGKSITGGNFTSSC

-1979 WNLIQTEIND
+1979 WNLIQTEISD
-1989 PKAVELLTPNYPYYE
+1989 PKAVELITPNYPYYE

-2044 DVDATVTNETVKVH
+2044 DVVATVTNETVKVH

-2156 GNFADI
+2156 SNFADI

-2211 NNKAYSGDAIYGI
+2211 NNTAYAGDAVYGI

-2230 FLKGTTLRPGSSYT
+2230 FLKGTTLRPGSSYA

-2280 AYLENYRFAG
+2280 AYLENYKFAG

-2548 GISTNHGAEMSAID
+2548 GISTNHGAEMSAVD

-2577 ANANAGYF
+2577 ASANASYF

-2610 YGGYHAGDS
+2610 YVGYHAGDS

-2697 ADGEYYMLDTWW
+2697 VDGEYYMLDTWW

-2749 QLVANIMV
+2749 QLVADIMV
-2757 RHNLDTT
+2757 RHNLDIT

>member
-330 AGTTGEFKVEAKWQ
+330 AGTTGEFKVEAKW
-344 INEYT
+344 
-349 ISYDLAEGAWE
+349 
-360 GTAGVGS
+360 
-367 YTIESEDIVLPNPV
+367 
-381 RNGYK
+381 
-386 FLGWY
+386 
-391 NVDEKVETITK
+391 
-402 GSTGNLEL
+402 
-410 VAKWE
+410 
-415 IEKYSINYELN
+415 
-426 GGAFDSVAEIS
+426 
-437 KDAKHTFTISDYL
+437 
-450 TFAAATGYKNAL
+450 
-462 VNKASG
+462 
-468 RWWAYVVL
+468 
-476 QKTAV
+476 
-481 PGLYKVVQMANGS
+481 
-494 TKITEQYDMLI
+494 
-505 TWHSAL
+505 
-511 KDTAAKT
+511 
-518 ILNGMLNNS
+518 
-527 GAYVGSYIKVSNVP
+527 
-541 AEKTAD
+541 
-547 CNITAE
+547 
-553 VFDKDAIEIKDSSVK
+553 
-568 SYTIEDEVTLA
+568 
-579 TPTKE
+579 
-584 GQVFLGWYNGENK
+584 
-597 VETIAKGST
+597 
-606 GEVTV
+606 
-611 TAKWYNPNAEL
+611 YNPNAEL

-655 VGYTFKGWYADSECT
+655 VGYTFKGWYADAECT

-781 VGKANLVMGAGAANY
+781 FGKANLVMGAGAANY

-937 KDPTQTGYTFK
+937 KDPTQAGYTFK

-1290 TTLPVPSATGWK
+1290 TTLPVPSETGWK

-1401 AADYINKVNAENI
+1401 AADYITKVNAENI

-1440 YFTVKNSEITDM
+1440 YFTIKNSEITDM
-1452 NTFYKSVSAMSNN
+1452 NTVYKSVNAMSNN

-1484 ATTGIDTVYLVDNA
+1484 ATTGIDTVYLVDNT
-1498 ILASNCGTIAN
+1498 ILASNCGTITN
-1509 GAAALLRMRDG
+1509 GYAALLRMRDG

-1532 TPSIAGLF
+1532 TPSIDGLF
-1540 EAGTDNVEFV
+1540 EAGTDNIDFI

-1563 VYIKDGKPVNFDENL
+1563 IHMNDGKPVNFDENL
-1578 YLDAEGNVLTA
+1578 YLDADGNVLTA

-1739 TNAECTGEAI
+1739 TNAEFTGETI

-1813 YGNAECTGDA
+1813 YGNAECTGDV

-2280 AYLENYRFAG
+2280 AYLENYKFAG

-2538 IDTKYKATQD
+2538 IDTKYKETQD

-2585 AGGGGGTSIHYV
+2585 ANGGGGTSIHYV

-2749 QLVANIMV
+2749 QLVADIMV
-2757 RHNLDTT
+2757 RHNLDIT

-2811 AFTCDS
+2811 TFTCDS

>member
-360 GTAGVGS
+360 DTAGVGS

-462 VNKASG
+462 VNKAGG

-914 ELNGGTLPEDAP
+914 ELNGGTLPE
-926 KQYVEEAGAVL
+926 
-937 KDPTQTGYTFK
+937 
-948 GWFLDAECTQKV
+948 
-960 TEISKES
+960 
-967 KGNVKLYAA
+967 
-976 WEAIEYKV
+976 
-984 TFEVGEGKLPTE
+984 
-996 QVPVGKYEDYI
+996 
-1007 DFVKDFIVD
+1007 
-1016 FNKHSKKTV
+1016 
-1025 AADGSDFFARSWMAD
+1025 
-1040 GSSAGYNF
+1040 
-1048 LVSDEYKAKWGWVLT
+1048 
-1063 LINQVR
+1063 
-1069 VANGKAELTST
+1069 
-1080 DGQAEARGE
+1080 
-1089 IHNLLNRTGNGNNG
+1089 
-1103 GNAAF
+1103 
-1108 GCDYTSADVNEQV
+1108 
-1121 WKYIEKVHYVDKVI
+1121 
-1135 DLVYTVEQLPI
+1135 
-1146 TLPNPTAPEGK
+1146 
-1157 KFAGWYLNAEYTGE
+1157 
-1171 VVNIIAKGTTGDIKL
+1171 
-1186 YAKYVDEGVEVKGK
+1186 
-1200 INYEL
+1200 
-1205 FGATLS
+1205 
-1211 EGAPTEYVQGTVLEI
+1211 
-1226 TATATKAGY
+1226 
-1235 IFKGWYLDEA
+1235 
-1245 MTIEVKEISASMTGD
+1245 
-1260 ITLYAKL
+1260 
-1267 EADVY
+1267 
-1272 EITFVGAT
+1272 
-1280 GLDKQTLAYG
+1280 
-1290 TTLPVPSATGWK
+1290 
-1302 FAGWYENPECTG
+1302 
-1314 EAVTTV
+1314 
-1320 TKSVTLYAKWVE
+1320 
-1332 DFTTFDHTTVEISV
+1332 
-1346 EADGT
+1346 
-1351 GDYKTLKEAYDNASD
+1351 
-1366 YTVIRLGAGT
+1366 
-1376 FDLDFVIAKSVEI
+1376 
-1389 IGKSK
+1389 
-1394 GETTIKV
+1394 
-1401 AADYINKVNAENI
+1401 
-1414 VISDVT
+1414 
-1420 LKGVGANVGGIY
+1420 
-1432 FQPGTKAH
+1432 
-1440 YFTVKNSEITDM
+1440 
-1452 NTFYKSVSAMSNN
+1452 
-1465 VVLTL
+1465 
-1470 ENNTITKVGQFLIW
+1470 
-1484 ATTGIDTVYLVDNA
+1484 
-1498 ILASNCGTIAN
+1498 
-1509 GAAALLRMRDG
+1509 
-1520 KTYVYNNVFTGT
+1520 
-1532 TPSIAGLF
+1532 
-1540 EAGTDNVEFV
+1540 
-1550 EVKYNIFKNVTKF
+1550 
-1563 VYIKDGKPVNFDENL
+1563 
-1578 YLDAEGNVLTA
+1578 
-1589 VPSQVTGNGVTAD
+1589 
-1602 TTIATSEV
+1602 
-1610 DRATRYAKVTKTT
+1610 
-1623 NIRFMPGQGAI
+1623 
-1634 QDNWSEFTTHNGK
+1634 
-1647 VTMLPYA
+1647 
-1654 QLDDHYFLGWCTD
+1654 
-1667 EACETTPIMALQGEQ
+1667 
-1682 AGTVILY
+1682 
-1689 AKFQQIPV
+1689 
-1697 NKINYELNGGTL
+1697 
-1709 PEGAP
+1709 GAP

-1813 YGNAECTGDA
+1813 YGNAECTGDV

-1989 PKAVELLTPNYPYYE
+1989 PKAVELITPNYPYYE

-2280 AYLENYRFAG
+2280 AYLENYKFAG

-2757 RHNLDTT
+2757 RHNLDIT

>member
-360 GTAGVGS
+360 DTAGVGS

-462 VNKASG
+462 VNKAGG

-850 TVEELPLELATPVKG
+850 TVEELP
-865 EAKFIGWYLNADLKN
+865 
-880 GKVEKLTIENLGD
+880 
-893 VKLYARWSDSEIEFD
+893 
-908 TYEIEY
+908 
-914 ELNGGTLPEDAP
+914 
-926 KQYVEEAGAVL
+926 
-937 KDPTQTGYTFK
+937 
-948 GWFLDAECTQKV
+948 
-960 TEISKES
+960 
-967 KGNVKLYAA
+967 
-976 WEAIEYKV
+976 
-984 TFEVGEGKLPTE
+984 
-996 QVPVGKYEDYI
+996 
-1007 DFVKDFIVD
+1007 
-1016 FNKHSKKTV
+1016 
-1025 AADGSDFFARSWMAD
+1025 
-1040 GSSAGYNF
+1040 
-1048 LVSDEYKAKWGWVLT
+1048 
-1063 LINQVR
+1063 
-1069 VANGKAELTST
+1069 
-1080 DGQAEARGE
+1080 
-1089 IHNLLNRTGNGNNG
+1089 
-1103 GNAAF
+1103 
-1108 GCDYTSADVNEQV
+1108 
-1121 WKYIEKVHYVDKVI
+1121 
-1135 DLVYTVEQLPI
+1135 I
-1146 TLPNPTAPEGK
+1146 T
-1157 KFAGWYLNAEYTGE
+1157 
-1171 VVNIIAKGTTGDIKL
+1171 
-1186 YAKYVDEGVEVKGK
+1186 
-1200 INYEL
+1200 
-1205 FGATLS
+1205 
-1211 EGAPTEYVQGTVLEI
+1211 
-1226 TATATKAGY
+1226 
-1235 IFKGWYLDEA
+1235 
-1245 MTIEVKEISASMTGD
+1245 
-1260 ITLYAKL
+1260 
-1267 EADVY
+1267 
-1272 EITFVGAT
+1272 
-1280 GLDKQTLAYG
+1280 
-1290 TTLPVPSATGWK
+1290 
-1302 FAGWYENPECTG
+1302 
-1314 EAVTTV
+1314 
-1320 TKSVTLYAKWVE
+1320 
-1332 DFTTFDHTTVEISV
+1332 
-1346 EADGT
+1346 
-1351 GDYKTLKEAYDNASD
+1351 
-1366 YTVIRLGAGT
+1366 
-1376 FDLDFVIAKSVEI
+1376 
-1389 IGKSK
+1389 
-1394 GETTIKV
+1394 
-1401 AADYINKVNAENI
+1401 
-1414 VISDVT
+1414 
-1420 LKGVGANVGGIY
+1420 
-1432 FQPGTKAH
+1432 
-1440 YFTVKNSEITDM
+1440 
-1452 NTFYKSVSAMSNN
+1452 
-1465 VVLTL
+1465 
-1470 ENNTITKVGQFLIW
+1470 
-1484 ATTGIDTVYLVDNA
+1484 
-1498 ILASNCGTIAN
+1498 
-1509 GAAALLRMRDG
+1509 
-1520 KTYVYNNVFTGT
+1520 
-1532 TPSIAGLF
+1532 
-1540 EAGTDNVEFV
+1540 
-1550 EVKYNIFKNVTKF
+1550 
-1563 VYIKDGKPVNFDENL
+1563 
-1578 YLDAEGNVLTA
+1578 
-1589 VPSQVTGNGVTAD
+1589 
-1602 TTIATSEV
+1602 
-1610 DRATRYAKVTKTT
+1610 
-1623 NIRFMPGQGAI
+1623 
-1634 QDNWSEFTTHNGK
+1634 
-1647 VTMLPYA
+1647 
-1654 QLDDHYFLGWCTD
+1654 
-1667 EACETTPIMALQGEQ
+1667 
-1682 AGTVILY
+1682 
-1689 AKFQQIPV
+1689 
-1697 NKINYELNGGTL
+1697 
-1709 PEGAP
+1709 
-1714 REWKE
+1714 
-1719 GTSVKLVNPTKAEST
+1719 
-1734 FAGWY
+1734 
-1739 TNAECTGEAI
+1739 
-1749 TEISASQKGDI
+1749 
-1760 TLYAR
+1760 
-1765 WENWTFK
+1765 
-1772 NINYELNGGTLPEGA
+1772 
-1787 ANKYPLTQGLKE
+1787 

-1813 YGNAECTGDA
+1813 YGNAECTGDV

-1878 CGKSITASKFTSNC
+1878 CGKSITASKFTSSC

-1989 PKAVELLTPNYPYYE
+1989 PKAVELITPNYPYYE

-2280 AYLENYRFAG
+2280 AYLENYKFAG

-2585 AGGGGGTSIHYV
+2585 ANGGGGTSIHYV

-2757 RHNLDTT
+2757 RHNLDIT

>member
-248 AEFNGDPITEIAAGT
+248 AEFNGDPITEIATGT

-360 GTAGVGS
+360 DTAGVGS

-462 VNKASG
+462 VNKAGG

-914 ELNGGTLPEDAP
+914 ELNGGTLPE
-926 KQYVEEAGAVL
+926 
-937 KDPTQTGYTFK
+937 
-948 GWFLDAECTQKV
+948 
-960 TEISKES
+960 
-967 KGNVKLYAA
+967 
-976 WEAIEYKV
+976 
-984 TFEVGEGKLPTE
+984 
-996 QVPVGKYEDYI
+996 
-1007 DFVKDFIVD
+1007 
-1016 FNKHSKKTV
+1016 
-1025 AADGSDFFARSWMAD
+1025 
-1040 GSSAGYNF
+1040 
-1048 LVSDEYKAKWGWVLT
+1048 
-1063 LINQVR
+1063 
-1069 VANGKAELTST
+1069 
-1080 DGQAEARGE
+1080 
-1089 IHNLLNRTGNGNNG
+1089 
-1103 GNAAF
+1103 
-1108 GCDYTSADVNEQV
+1108 
-1121 WKYIEKVHYVDKVI
+1121 
-1135 DLVYTVEQLPI
+1135 
-1146 TLPNPTAPEGK
+1146 
-1157 KFAGWYLNAEYTGE
+1157 
-1171 VVNIIAKGTTGDIKL
+1171 
-1186 YAKYVDEGVEVKGK
+1186 
-1200 INYEL
+1200 
-1205 FGATLS
+1205 
-1211 EGAPTEYVQGTVLEI
+1211 
-1226 TATATKAGY
+1226 
-1235 IFKGWYLDEA
+1235 
-1245 MTIEVKEISASMTGD
+1245 
-1260 ITLYAKL
+1260 
-1267 EADVY
+1267 
-1272 EITFVGAT
+1272 
-1280 GLDKQTLAYG
+1280 
-1290 TTLPVPSATGWK
+1290 
-1302 FAGWYENPECTG
+1302 
-1314 EAVTTV
+1314 
-1320 TKSVTLYAKWVE
+1320 
-1332 DFTTFDHTTVEISV
+1332 
-1346 EADGT
+1346 
-1351 GDYKTLKEAYDNASD
+1351 
-1366 YTVIRLGAGT
+1366 
-1376 FDLDFVIAKSVEI
+1376 
-1389 IGKSK
+1389 
-1394 GETTIKV
+1394 
-1401 AADYINKVNAENI
+1401 
-1414 VISDVT
+1414 
-1420 LKGVGANVGGIY
+1420 
-1432 FQPGTKAH
+1432 
-1440 YFTVKNSEITDM
+1440 
-1452 NTFYKSVSAMSNN
+1452 
-1465 VVLTL
+1465 
-1470 ENNTITKVGQFLIW
+1470 
-1484 ATTGIDTVYLVDNA
+1484 
-1498 ILASNCGTIAN
+1498 
-1509 GAAALLRMRDG
+1509 
-1520 KTYVYNNVFTGT
+1520 
-1532 TPSIAGLF
+1532 
-1540 EAGTDNVEFV
+1540 
-1550 EVKYNIFKNVTKF
+1550 
-1563 VYIKDGKPVNFDENL
+1563 
-1578 YLDAEGNVLTA
+1578 
-1589 VPSQVTGNGVTAD
+1589 
-1602 TTIATSEV
+1602 
-1610 DRATRYAKVTKTT
+1610 
-1623 NIRFMPGQGAI
+1623 
-1634 QDNWSEFTTHNGK
+1634 
-1647 VTMLPYA
+1647 
-1654 QLDDHYFLGWCTD
+1654 
-1667 EACETTPIMALQGEQ
+1667 
-1682 AGTVILY
+1682 
-1689 AKFQQIPV
+1689 
-1697 NKINYELNGGTL
+1697 
-1709 PEGAP
+1709 GAP

-1739 TNAECTGEAI
+1739 TNAEFTGEAI

-1878 CGKSITASKFTSNC
+1878 CGKSITASKFTSSC
-1892 RKPEFTKFITDDT
+1892 RKPEFTKFIADDT

-1989 PKAVELLTPNYPYYE
+1989 PKAVELITPNYPYYE

-2577 ANANAGYF
+2577 ANANASYF

-2757 RHNLDTT
+2757 RHNLDIT

>member
-187 TQHKD
+187 TQYKD

-315 FLGWYN
+315 FLGWY
-321 GETKVTEVP
+321 
-330 AGTTGEFKVEAKWQ
+330 
-344 INEYT
+344 I
-349 ISYDLAEGAWE
+349 
-360 GTAGVGS
+360 
-367 YTIESEDIVLPNPV
+367 
-381 RNGYK
+381 
-386 FLGWY
+386 
-391 NVDEKVETITK
+391 
-402 GSTGNLEL
+402 
-410 VAKWE
+410 
-415 IEKYSINYELN
+415 
-426 GGAFDSVAEIS
+426 
-437 KDAKHTFTISDYL
+437 
-450 TFAAATGYKNAL
+450 
-462 VNKASG
+462 
-468 RWWAYVVL
+468 
-476 QKTAV
+476 
-481 PGLYKVVQMANGS
+481 
-494 TKITEQYDMLI
+494 
-505 TWHSAL
+505 
-511 KDTAAKT
+511 
-518 ILNGMLNNS
+518 
-527 GAYVGSYIKVSNVP
+527 
-541 AEKTAD
+541 
-547 CNITAE
+547 
-553 VFDKDAIEIKDSSVK
+553 
-568 SYTIEDEVTLA
+568 
-579 TPTKE
+579 
-584 GQVFLGWYNGENK
+584 GENK

-655 VGYTFKGWYADSECT
+655 AGYTFKGWYADAECT

-893 VKLYARWSDSEIEFD
+893 IKLYARWSDSEIEFD

-926 KQYVEEAGAVL
+926 KQYVEEAGVVL
-937 KDPTQTGYTFK
+937 KDPTQAGYTFK
-948 GWFLDAECTQKV
+948 GWYLDAECTQKV

-1171 VVNIIAKGTTGDIKL
+1171 VVNVIAKGTTGDIKL

-1235 IFKGWYLDEA
+1235 IFKGWYLDET

-1401 AADYINKVNAENI
+1401 ADDYITKVNAENI

-1440 YFTVKNSEITDM
+1440 YFTIKNSEITDM
-1452 NTFYKSVSAMSNN
+1452 NTVYKSVSAMSNN

-1484 ATTGIDTVYLVDNA
+1484 ATTGIDTVYLVDNT

-1532 TPSIAGLF
+1532 TPSIDGLF

-1563 VYIKDGKPVNFDENL
+1563 VHINGGKPVNFDENL

-1589 VPSQVTGNGVTAD
+1589 VPSQVTGNGVSAD

-1813 YGNAECTGDA
+1813 YGNAECTGDV

-1864 AALVADLLNDLNTT
+1864 ASLVADLLNDLNTT
-1878 CGKSITASKFTSNC
+1878 CGKSITGGNFTSSC

-1979 WNLIQTEIND
+1979 WNLIQTEISD
-1989 PKAVELLTPNYPYYE
+1989 PKAVELITPNYPYYE

-2156 GNFADI
+2156 SNFADI

-2211 NNKAYSGDAIYGI
+2211 NNKAYSGDAVYGI

-2230 FLKGTTLRPGSSYT
+2230 FLKGTTLRPGSSYA

-2280 AYLENYRFAG
+2280 AYLENYKFAG

-2548 GISTNHGAEMSAID
+2548 GISTNHGAEMSAVD

-2577 ANANAGYF
+2577 ASANASYF

-2610 YGGYHAGDS
+2610 YVGYHAGDS

-2697 ADGEYYMLDTWW
+2697 VDGEYYMLDTWW

-2749 QLVANIMV
+2749 QLVADIMV
-2757 RHNLDTT
+2757 RHNLDIT

-2817 DIIGKNGRVATQPLF
+2817 DIIGKNGRVATQPLI

>member
-360 GTAGVGS
+360 DTAGVGS

-410 VAKWE
+410 V
-415 IEKYSINYELN
+415 
-426 GGAFDSVAEIS
+426 
-437 KDAKHTFTISDYL
+437 
-450 TFAAATGYKNAL
+450 
-462 VNKASG
+462 
-468 RWWAYVVL
+468 
-476 QKTAV
+476 
-481 PGLYKVVQMANGS
+481 
-494 TKITEQYDMLI
+494 
-505 TWHSAL
+505 
-511 KDTAAKT
+511 
-518 ILNGMLNNS
+518 
-527 GAYVGSYIKVSNVP
+527 
-541 AEKTAD
+541 
-547 CNITAE
+547 
-553 VFDKDAIEIKDSSVK
+553 
-568 SYTIEDEVTLA
+568 
-579 TPTKE
+579 
-584 GQVFLGWYNGENK
+584 
-597 VETIAKGST
+597 
-606 GEVTV
+606 
-611 TAKWYNPNAEL
+611 AKWYNPNAEL

-937 KDPTQTGYTFK
+937 KDPTQAGYTFK

-1320 TKSVTLYAKWVE
+1320 TKSVTLYAKW
-1332 DFTTFDHTTVEISV
+1332 
-1346 EADGT
+1346 
-1351 GDYKTLKEAYDNASD
+1351 
-1366 YTVIRLGAGT
+1366 
-1376 FDLDFVIAKSVEI
+1376 
-1389 IGKSK
+1389 
-1394 GETTIKV
+1394 
-1401 AADYINKVNAENI
+1401 
-1414 VISDVT
+1414 
-1420 LKGVGANVGGIY
+1420 
-1432 FQPGTKAH
+1432 
-1440 YFTVKNSEITDM
+1440 
-1452 NTFYKSVSAMSNN
+1452 
-1465 VVLTL
+1465 
-1470 ENNTITKVGQFLIW
+1470 
-1484 ATTGIDTVYLVDNA
+1484 
-1498 ILASNCGTIAN
+1498 
-1509 GAAALLRMRDG
+1509 
-1520 KTYVYNNVFTGT
+1520 
-1532 TPSIAGLF
+1532 
-1540 EAGTDNVEFV
+1540 
-1550 EVKYNIFKNVTKF
+1550 
-1563 VYIKDGKPVNFDENL
+1563 
-1578 YLDAEGNVLTA
+1578 
-1589 VPSQVTGNGVTAD
+1589 
-1602 TTIATSEV
+1602 
-1610 DRATRYAKVTKTT
+1610 
-1623 NIRFMPGQGAI
+1623 
-1634 QDNWSEFTTHNGK
+1634 
-1647 VTMLPYA
+1647 
-1654 QLDDHYFLGWCTD
+1654 
-1667 EACETTPIMALQGEQ
+1667 
-1682 AGTVILY
+1682 
-1689 AKFQQIPV
+1689 
-1697 NKINYELNGGTL
+1697 
-1709 PEGAP
+1709 
-1714 REWKE
+1714 
-1719 GTSVKLVNPTKAEST
+1719 
-1734 FAGWY
+1734 
-1739 TNAECTGEAI
+1739 
-1749 TEISASQKGDI
+1749 
-1760 TLYAR
+1760 
-1765 WENWTFK
+1765 ENWTFK

-1989 PKAVELLTPNYPYYE
+1989 PKAVELITPNYPYYE

-2280 AYLENYRFAG
+2280 AYLENYKFAG

-2357 ESSDTRVATVD
+2357 ESSDTRIATVD

-2538 IDTKYKATQD
+2538 IDTKHKATQD

-2577 ANANAGYF
+2577 ANANASYF

-2757 RHNLDTT
+2757 RHNLDIT

>member
-248 AEFNGDPITEIAAGT
+248 AEFNGGPITEIAAGT

-367 YTIESEDIVLPNPV
+367 YTIESEDIVLPNAV

-462 VNKASG
+462 VNKAGG

-505 TWHSAL
+505 TWHSSL

-584 GQVFLGWYNGENK
+584 GQVFLGWYIGENK

-655 VGYTFKGWYADSECT
+655 AGYTFKGWYADAECT

-893 VKLYARWSDSEIEFD
+893 IKLYARWSDSEIEFD

-926 KQYVEEAGAVL
+926 KQYVEEAGVVL
-937 KDPTQTGYTFK
+937 KDPTQAGYTFK
-948 GWFLDAECTQKV
+948 GWYLDAECTQKV

-1235 IFKGWYLDEA
+1235 IFKGWYLDET

-1401 AADYINKVNAENI
+1401 ADDYITKVNAENI

-1440 YFTVKNSEITDM
+1440 YFTIKNSEITDM
-1452 NTFYKSVSAMSNN
+1452 NTVYKSVSAMSNN

-1484 ATTGIDTVYLVDNA
+1484 ATTGIDTVYLVDNT

-1532 TPSIAGLF
+1532 TPSIDGLF

-1563 VYIKDGKPVNFDENL
+1563 VHINGGKPVNFDENL

-1813 YGNAECTGDA
+1813 YGNAECTGDV

-1840 WLDLSKSYNITYVL
+1840 WLDLSKSYNIT
-1854 NGGNSLYADR
+1854 
-1864 AALVADLLNDLNTT
+1864 
-1878 CGKSITASKFTSNC
+1878 
-1892 RKPEFTKFITDDT
+1892 
-1905 MWAKWKWLFQYLADT
+1905 
-1920 DKHEKAADVYKGVLE
+1920 
-1935 NRTVS
+1935 
-1940 DDFWFLTRDFAGF
+1940 
-1953 VNKTVGNFYYSVN
+1953 
-1966 AIDFTTFAAGDGF
+1966 
-1979 WNLIQTEIND
+1979 
-1989 PKAVELLTPNYPYYE
+1989 
-2004 FEGWYDNPEFTGERV
+2004 
-2019 LVPSKDGK
+2019 
-2027 LYAKWSKKMATL
+2027 
-2039 TYSIG
+2039 
-2044 DVDATVTNETVKVH
+2044 
-2058 ASDSFVLETPT
+2058 
-2069 YDPKY
+2069 
-2074 LRFNG
+2074 
-2079 WYKEAECINP
+2079 
-2089 ITEIS
+2089 
-2094 EYTTQDITVYA
+2094 
-2105 SWTEIDGYT
+2105 
-2114 INYVLNG
+2114 YVLNG

-2211 NNKAYSGDAIYGI
+2211 NNTAYAGDAVYGI

-2230 FLKGTTLRPGSSYT
+2230 FLKGTTLRPGSSYA

-2280 AYLENYRFAG
+2280 AYLENYKFAG

-2368 VNGLVTAVSEGD
+2368 VNGLLTAVSEGD

-2548 GISTNHGAEMSAID
+2548 GISTNHGAEMSAVD

-2577 ANANAGYF
+2577 ASANASYF

-2610 YGGYHAGDS
+2610 YVGYHAGDS

-2697 ADGEYYMLDTWW
+2697 VDGEYYMLDTWW

-2749 QLVANIMV
+2749 QLVADIMV
-2757 RHNLDTT
+2757 RHNLDIT

>member
-98 EKPVAFDVAT
+98 EKPVAFGVAT

-367 YTIESEDIVLPNPV
+367 YTIESEDIVLPNAV

-462 VNKASG
+462 VNKAGG

-505 TWHSAL
+505 TWHSSL

-584 GQVFLGWYNGENK
+584 GQVFLGWYIGENK

-655 VGYTFKGWYADSECT
+655 AGYTFKGWYADAECT

-893 VKLYARWSDSEIEFD
+893 IKLYARWSDSEIEFD

-926 KQYVEEAGAVL
+926 KQYVEEAGVVL
-937 KDPTQTGYTFK
+937 KDPTQAGYTFK
-948 GWFLDAECTQKV
+948 GWYLDAECTQKV

-1016 FNKHSKKTV
+1016 FNKPSKKTV

-1235 IFKGWYLDEA
+1235 IFKGWYLDET

-1401 AADYINKVNAENI
+1401 ADDYITKVNAENI

-1440 YFTVKNSEITDM
+1440 YFTIKNSEITDM
-1452 NTFYKSVSAMSNN
+1452 NTVYKSVSAMSNN

-1484 ATTGIDTVYLVDNA
+1484 ATPGIDTVYLVDNT

-1532 TPSIAGLF
+1532 TPSIDGLF

-1563 VYIKDGKPVNFDENL
+1563 VHINGGKPVNFDENL

-1813 YGNAECTGDA
+1813 YGNAECTGDV

-1840 WLDLSKSYNITYVL
+1840 WLDLSKSYNIT
-1854 NGGNSLYADR
+1854 
-1864 AALVADLLNDLNTT
+1864 
-1878 CGKSITASKFTSNC
+1878 
-1892 RKPEFTKFITDDT
+1892 
-1905 MWAKWKWLFQYLADT
+1905 
-1920 DKHEKAADVYKGVLE
+1920 
-1935 NRTVS
+1935 
-1940 DDFWFLTRDFAGF
+1940 
-1953 VNKTVGNFYYSVN
+1953 
-1966 AIDFTTFAAGDGF
+1966 
-1979 WNLIQTEIND
+1979 
-1989 PKAVELLTPNYPYYE
+1989 
-2004 FEGWYDNPEFTGERV
+2004 
-2019 LVPSKDGK
+2019 
-2027 LYAKWSKKMATL
+2027 
-2039 TYSIG
+2039 
-2044 DVDATVTNETVKVH
+2044 
-2058 ASDSFVLETPT
+2058 
-2069 YDPKY
+2069 
-2074 LRFNG
+2074 
-2079 WYKEAECINP
+2079 
-2089 ITEIS
+2089 
-2094 EYTTQDITVYA
+2094 
-2105 SWTEIDGYT
+2105 
-2114 INYVLNG
+2114 YVLNG

-2211 NNKAYSGDAIYGI
+2211 NNTAYAGDAVYGI

-2230 FLKGTTLRPGSSYT
+2230 FLKGTTLRPGSSYA

-2280 AYLENYRFAG
+2280 AYLENYKFAG

-2548 GISTNHGAEMSAID
+2548 GISTNHGAEMSAVD

-2577 ANANAGYF
+2577 ASANASYF

-2610 YGGYHAGDS
+2610 YVGYHAGDS

-2697 ADGEYYMLDTWW
+2697 VDGEYYMLDTWW

-2749 QLVANIMV
+2749 QLVADIMV
-2757 RHNLDTT
+2757 RHNLDIT

>member
-330 AGTTGEFKVEAKWQ
+330 AGTTGEFKVEAKW
-344 INEYT
+344 
-349 ISYDLAEGAWE
+349 
-360 GTAGVGS
+360 
-367 YTIESEDIVLPNPV
+367 
-381 RNGYK
+381 
-386 FLGWY
+386 
-391 NVDEKVETITK
+391 
-402 GSTGNLEL
+402 
-410 VAKWE
+410 
-415 IEKYSINYELN
+415 
-426 GGAFDSVAEIS
+426 
-437 KDAKHTFTISDYL
+437 
-450 TFAAATGYKNAL
+450 
-462 VNKASG
+462 
-468 RWWAYVVL
+468 
-476 QKTAV
+476 
-481 PGLYKVVQMANGS
+481 
-494 TKITEQYDMLI
+494 
-505 TWHSAL
+505 
-511 KDTAAKT
+511 
-518 ILNGMLNNS
+518 
-527 GAYVGSYIKVSNVP
+527 
-541 AEKTAD
+541 
-547 CNITAE
+547 
-553 VFDKDAIEIKDSSVK
+553 
-568 SYTIEDEVTLA
+568 
-579 TPTKE
+579 
-584 GQVFLGWYNGENK
+584 
-597 VETIAKGST
+597 
-606 GEVTV
+606 
-611 TAKWYNPNAEL
+611 YNPNAEL

-655 VGYTFKGWYADSECT
+655 VGYTFKGWYADAECT

-781 VGKANLVMGAGAANY
+781 FGKANLVMGAGAANY

-937 KDPTQTGYTFK
+937 KDPTQAGYTFK

-1290 TTLPVPSATGWK
+1290 TTLPVPSETGWK

-1314 EAVTTV
+1314 
-1320 TKSVTLYAKWVE
+1320 
-1332 DFTTFDHTTVEISV
+1332 
-1346 EADGT
+1346 
-1351 GDYKTLKEAYDNASD
+1351 
-1366 YTVIRLGAGT
+1366 
-1376 FDLDFVIAKSVEI
+1376 
-1389 IGKSK
+1389 
-1394 GETTIKV
+1394 
-1401 AADYINKVNAENI
+1401 
-1414 VISDVT
+1414 
-1420 LKGVGANVGGIY
+1420 
-1432 FQPGTKAH
+1432 
-1440 YFTVKNSEITDM
+1440 
-1452 NTFYKSVSAMSNN
+1452 
-1465 VVLTL
+1465 
-1470 ENNTITKVGQFLIW
+1470 
-1484 ATTGIDTVYLVDNA
+1484 
-1498 ILASNCGTIAN
+1498 
-1509 GAAALLRMRDG
+1509 
-1520 KTYVYNNVFTGT
+1520 
-1532 TPSIAGLF
+1532 
-1540 EAGTDNVEFV
+1540 
-1550 EVKYNIFKNVTKF
+1550 
-1563 VYIKDGKPVNFDENL
+1563 
-1578 YLDAEGNVLTA
+1578 
-1589 VPSQVTGNGVTAD
+1589 
-1602 TTIATSEV
+1602 
-1610 DRATRYAKVTKTT
+1610 
-1623 NIRFMPGQGAI
+1623 
-1634 QDNWSEFTTHNGK
+1634 
-1647 VTMLPYA
+1647 
-1654 QLDDHYFLGWCTD
+1654 
-1667 EACETTPIMALQGEQ
+1667 
-1682 AGTVILY
+1682 
-1689 AKFQQIPV
+1689 
-1697 NKINYELNGGTL
+1697 
-1709 PEGAP
+1709 
-1714 REWKE
+1714 
-1719 GTSVKLVNPTKAEST
+1719 KL
-1734 FAGWY
+1734 
-1739 TNAECTGEAI
+1739 
-1749 TEISASQKGDI
+1749 
-1760 TLYAR
+1760 
-1765 WENWTFK
+1765 
-1772 NINYELNGGTLPEGA
+1772 
-1787 ANKYPLTQGLKE
+1787 
-1799 LPTPTKDGFKFLGW
+1799 
-1813 YGNAECTGDA
+1813 
-1823 ITSISADA
+1823 
-1831 TEDVNLWAL
+1831 
-1840 WLDLSKSYNITYVL
+1840 
-1854 NGGNSLYADR
+1854 
-1864 AALVADLLNDLNTT
+1864 
-1878 CGKSITASKFTSNC
+1878 
-1892 RKPEFTKFITDDT
+1892 
-1905 MWAKWKWLFQYLADT
+1905 
-1920 DKHEKAADVYKGVLE
+1920 
-1935 NRTVS
+1935 
-1940 DDFWFLTRDFAGF
+1940 
-1953 VNKTVGNFYYSVN
+1953 
-1966 AIDFTTFAAGDGF
+1966 
-1979 WNLIQTEIND
+1979 
-1989 PKAVELLTPNYPYYE
+1989 
-2004 FEGWYDNPEFTGERV
+2004 
-2019 LVPSKDGK
+2019 
-2027 LYAKWSKKMATL
+2027 
-2039 TYSIG
+2039 
-2044 DVDATVTNETVKVH
+2044 
-2058 ASDSFVLETPT
+2058 
-2069 YDPKY
+2069 
-2074 LRFNG
+2074 
-2079 WYKEAECINP
+2079 
-2089 ITEIS
+2089 
-2094 EYTTQDITVYA
+2094 
-2105 SWTEIDGYT
+2105 
-2114 INYVLNG
+2114 
-2121 GSLIYQDRDAVIA
+2121 
-2134 DFIKDYN
+2134 
-2141 EAIGTSYASAADIPT
+2141 
-2156 GNFADI
+2156 
-2162 NYHTFYTKV
+2162 
-2171 LSDGTVIRD
+2171 
-2180 KWLWLAQYLLRLS
+2180 
-2193 QRDLAGNNCNV
+2193 
-2204 LGLSALV
+2204 
-2211 NNKAYSGDAIYGI
+2211 
-2224 SYAFRS
+2224 
-2230 FLKGTTLRPGSSYT
+2230 
-2244 SVDYTVYENAH
+2244 
-2255 GFWND
+2255 
-2260 LSAAE
+2260 
-2265 NGEYLNNKGTVTLPT
+2265 
-2280 AYLENYRFAG
+2280 
-2290 WFTNAECTGEPVTTV
+2290 
-2305 SDTATLYAKY
+2305 
-2315 VEATPVESVTITN
+2315 
-2328 KITEIKRY
+2328 
-2336 ETYQLQWQ
+2336 
-2344 VLPTNANIQAVKF
+2344 
-2357 ESSDTRVATVD
+2357 
-2368 VNGLVTAVSEGD
+2368 
-2380 VEIKV
+2380 
-2385 ISLSPSG
+2385 
-2392 KSDSL
+2392 
-2397 KLNVYAPDHFKISYE
+2397 
-2412 TVSYVKV
+2412 
-2419 GGSIKLNASYIK
+2419 
-2431 RDGSATELEW
+2431 
-2441 SSVTPEIATVDENGK
+2441 
-2456 VTAVKEGLATIR
+2456 
-2468 VSAKGN
+2468 
-2474 ADIKQDFVVTVL
+2474 
-2486 PATLSK
+2486 
-2492 ELQEVVDAHESNA
+2492 
-2505 FIRWDLG
+2505 
-2512 IGAGGPAYYRDI
+2512 
-2524 YGSVSKVLYNDALV
+2524 
-2538 IDTKYKATQD
+2538 
-2548 GISTNHGAEMSAID
+2548 
-2562 FITVHY
+2562 
-2568 TGNMSPKAD
+2568 
-2577 ANANAGYF
+2577 
-2585 AGGGGGTSIHYV
+2585 
-2597 TGNDG
+2597 
-2602 VFYCLDEK
+2602 
-2610 YGGYHAGDS
+2610 
-2619 SMGERKWIKTGIKAT
+2619 
-2634 SDDPETPV
+2634 
-2642 WGISSNS
+2642 
-2649 KFTLNGQETIVN
+2649 
-2661 VPEGTTDATKKVTG
+2661 
-2675 NTFVYNGK
+2675 
-2683 VQNCINDMGLAWKI
+2683 
-2697 ADGEYYMLDTWW
+2697 
-2709 CYSQVSAGRICNYG
+2709 
-2723 GNRNSIGIESA
+2723 
-2734 VNPESDLWYTWQRTA
+2734 
-2749 QLVANIMV
+2749 
-2757 RHNLDTT
+2757 
-2764 RVVGHHF
+2764 
-2771 WTAKDCPQP
+2771 
-2780 LLENNLEIWDIF
+2780 
-2792 IESVKHE
+2792 
-2799 YKLITDFKDTKF
+2799 
-2811 AFTCDS
+2811 
-2817 DIIGKNGRVATQPLF
+2817 
-2832 SQIVTYTVEVNGEK
+2832 
-2846 ITLATMVEG
+2846 
-2855 RYNKK
+2855 

>member
-300 NLPLTLADPTKAGYT
+300 NLPLTLANPTKAGYT

-360 GTAGVGS
+360 DTAGVGS

-462 VNKASG
+462 VNKAGG

-850 TVEELPLELATPVKG
+850 TVEELPL
-865 EAKFIGWYLNADLKN
+865 
-880 GKVEKLTIENLGD
+880 
-893 VKLYARWSDSEIEFD
+893 
-908 TYEIEY
+908 
-914 ELNGGTLPEDAP
+914 
-926 KQYVEEAGAVL
+926 
-937 KDPTQTGYTFK
+937 
-948 GWFLDAECTQKV
+948 
-960 TEISKES
+960 
-967 KGNVKLYAA
+967 
-976 WEAIEYKV
+976 
-984 TFEVGEGKLPTE
+984 
-996 QVPVGKYEDYI
+996 
-1007 DFVKDFIVD
+1007 
-1016 FNKHSKKTV
+1016 
-1025 AADGSDFFARSWMAD
+1025 
-1040 GSSAGYNF
+1040 
-1048 LVSDEYKAKWGWVLT
+1048 
-1063 LINQVR
+1063 
-1069 VANGKAELTST
+1069 
-1080 DGQAEARGE
+1080 
-1089 IHNLLNRTGNGNNG
+1089 
-1103 GNAAF
+1103 
-1108 GCDYTSADVNEQV
+1108 
-1121 WKYIEKVHYVDKVI
+1121 
-1135 DLVYTVEQLPI
+1135 
-1146 TLPNPTAPEGK
+1146 
-1157 KFAGWYLNAEYTGE
+1157 
-1171 VVNIIAKGTTGDIKL
+1171 
-1186 YAKYVDEGVEVKGK
+1186 
-1200 INYEL
+1200 
-1205 FGATLS
+1205 
-1211 EGAPTEYVQGTVLEI
+1211 
-1226 TATATKAGY
+1226 
-1235 IFKGWYLDEA
+1235 
-1245 MTIEVKEISASMTGD
+1245 
-1260 ITLYAKL
+1260 
-1267 EADVY
+1267 
-1272 EITFVGAT
+1272 
-1280 GLDKQTLAYG
+1280 
-1290 TTLPVPSATGWK
+1290 
-1302 FAGWYENPECTG
+1302 
-1314 EAVTTV
+1314 
-1320 TKSVTLYAKWVE
+1320 
-1332 DFTTFDHTTVEISV
+1332 
-1346 EADGT
+1346 
-1351 GDYKTLKEAYDNASD
+1351 
-1366 YTVIRLGAGT
+1366 
-1376 FDLDFVIAKSVEI
+1376 
-1389 IGKSK
+1389 
-1394 GETTIKV
+1394 
-1401 AADYINKVNAENI
+1401 
-1414 VISDVT
+1414 
-1420 LKGVGANVGGIY
+1420 
-1432 FQPGTKAH
+1432 
-1440 YFTVKNSEITDM
+1440 
-1452 NTFYKSVSAMSNN
+1452 
-1465 VVLTL
+1465 
-1470 ENNTITKVGQFLIW
+1470 
-1484 ATTGIDTVYLVDNA
+1484 
-1498 ILASNCGTIAN
+1498 
-1509 GAAALLRMRDG
+1509 
-1520 KTYVYNNVFTGT
+1520 
-1532 TPSIAGLF
+1532 
-1540 EAGTDNVEFV
+1540 
-1550 EVKYNIFKNVTKF
+1550 
-1563 VYIKDGKPVNFDENL
+1563 
-1578 YLDAEGNVLTA
+1578 
-1589 VPSQVTGNGVTAD
+1589 
-1602 TTIATSEV
+1602 
-1610 DRATRYAKVTKTT
+1610 
-1623 NIRFMPGQGAI
+1623 
-1634 QDNWSEFTTHNGK
+1634 
-1647 VTMLPYA
+1647 
-1654 QLDDHYFLGWCTD
+1654 
-1667 EACETTPIMALQGEQ
+1667 
-1682 AGTVILY
+1682 
-1689 AKFQQIPV
+1689 
-1697 NKINYELNGGTL
+1697 
-1709 PEGAP
+1709 
-1714 REWKE
+1714 
-1719 GTSVKLVNPTKAEST
+1719 
-1734 FAGWY
+1734 
-1739 TNAECTGEAI
+1739 
-1749 TEISASQKGDI
+1749 
-1760 TLYAR
+1760 
-1765 WENWTFK
+1765 
-1772 NINYELNGGTLPEGA
+1772 
-1787 ANKYPLTQGLKE
+1787 E

-2280 AYLENYRFAG
+2280 AYLENYKFAG

-2357 ESSDTRVATVD
+2357 ESSDTRIATVD

-2431 RDGSATELEW
+2431 RDGSASELEW

-2538 IDTKYKATQD
+2538 IDTKHKATQD

-2577 ANANAGYF
+2577 ANANASYF

-2757 RHNLDTT
+2757 RHNLDIT

>member
-426 GGAFDSVAEIS
+426 GGAFDSVAEIT

-462 VNKASG
+462 VDKASG

-518 ILNGMLNNS
+518 ILDGMLNNS

-655 VGYTFKGWYADSECT
+655 VGYTFKGWYADAECT

-1048 LVSDEYKAKWGWVLT
+1048 LVSDEYKAKWGWMLT

-1245 MTIEVKEISASMTGD
+1245 MTIEVKEISAS
-1260 ITLYAKL
+1260 
-1267 EADVY
+1267 
-1272 EITFVGAT
+1272 
-1280 GLDKQTLAYG
+1280 
-1290 TTLPVPSATGWK
+1290 
-1302 FAGWYENPECTG
+1302 
-1314 EAVTTV
+1314 
-1320 TKSVTLYAKWVE
+1320 
-1332 DFTTFDHTTVEISV
+1332 
-1346 EADGT
+1346 
-1351 GDYKTLKEAYDNASD
+1351 
-1366 YTVIRLGAGT
+1366 
-1376 FDLDFVIAKSVEI
+1376 
-1389 IGKSK
+1389 
-1394 GETTIKV
+1394 
-1401 AADYINKVNAENI
+1401 
-1414 VISDVT
+1414 
-1420 LKGVGANVGGIY
+1420 
-1432 FQPGTKAH
+1432 
-1440 YFTVKNSEITDM
+1440 
-1452 NTFYKSVSAMSNN
+1452 
-1465 VVLTL
+1465 
-1470 ENNTITKVGQFLIW
+1470 
-1484 ATTGIDTVYLVDNA
+1484 
-1498 ILASNCGTIAN
+1498 
-1509 GAAALLRMRDG
+1509 
-1520 KTYVYNNVFTGT
+1520 
-1532 TPSIAGLF
+1532 
-1540 EAGTDNVEFV
+1540 
-1550 EVKYNIFKNVTKF
+1550 
-1563 VYIKDGKPVNFDENL
+1563 
-1578 YLDAEGNVLTA
+1578 
-1589 VPSQVTGNGVTAD
+1589 
-1602 TTIATSEV
+1602 
-1610 DRATRYAKVTKTT
+1610 
-1623 NIRFMPGQGAI
+1623 
-1634 QDNWSEFTTHNGK
+1634 
-1647 VTMLPYA
+1647 
-1654 QLDDHYFLGWCTD
+1654 
-1667 EACETTPIMALQGEQ
+1667 
-1682 AGTVILY
+1682 
-1689 AKFQQIPV
+1689 
-1697 NKINYELNGGTL
+1697 
-1709 PEGAP
+1709 
-1714 REWKE
+1714 
-1719 GTSVKLVNPTKAEST
+1719 
-1734 FAGWY
+1734 
-1739 TNAECTGEAI
+1739 
-1749 TEISASQKGDI
+1749 QKGDI

-1813 YGNAECTGDA
+1813 YGNAECTGDV

-1878 CGKSITASKFTSNC
+1878 CGKSITASKFASSC

-1989 PKAVELLTPNYPYYE
+1989 PKAVELITPNYPYYE

-2280 AYLENYRFAG
+2280 AYLENYKFAG

-2577 ANANAGYF
+2577 ANANASYF

-2757 RHNLDTT
+2757 RHNLDIT

>member
-121 VEPQKSMIKGTTQTL
+121 IEPQKSMIKGTTQTL

-172 GKATIIARAIDVNDA
+172 GKATIIARAIDVNDT

-248 AEFNGDPITEIAAGT
+248 AEFNGNPITEIAAGT

-367 YTIESEDIVLPNPV
+367 YTIESEDIVLPNAV

-462 VNKASG
+462 VNKAGG

-518 ILNGMLNNS
+518 ILDGMLNNS
-527 GAYVGSYIKVSNVP
+527 AAYVGSYIKVSNVP
-541 AEKTAD
+541 AEETAD

-584 GQVFLGWYNGENK
+584 GQVFLGWYIGENK

-655 VGYTFKGWYADSECT
+655 AGYTFKGWYADSECT

-675 IEAGLS
+675 IEAGLL

-781 VGKANLVMGAGAANY
+781 VGKANLVMDAGAANY

-893 VKLYARWSDSEIEFD
+893 IKLYARWSDSEIEFD

-926 KQYVEEAGAVL
+926 KQYVEEAGVVL
-937 KDPTQTGYTFK
+937 KDPTQAGYTFK
-948 GWFLDAECTQKV
+948 GWYLDAECTQKV

-1121 WKYIEKVHYVDKVI
+1121 WEYIEKVHYVDKVI

-1235 IFKGWYLDEA
+1235 IFKGWY
-1245 MTIEVKEISASMTGD
+1245 
-1260 ITLYAKL
+1260 
-1267 EADVY
+1267 
-1272 EITFVGAT
+1272 
-1280 GLDKQTLAYG
+1280 
-1290 TTLPVPSATGWK
+1290 
-1302 FAGWYENPECTG
+1302 
-1314 EAVTTV
+1314 
-1320 TKSVTLYAKWVE
+1320 
-1332 DFTTFDHTTVEISV
+1332 
-1346 EADGT
+1346 
-1351 GDYKTLKEAYDNASD
+1351 
-1366 YTVIRLGAGT
+1366 
-1376 FDLDFVIAKSVEI
+1376 
-1389 IGKSK
+1389 
-1394 GETTIKV
+1394 
-1401 AADYINKVNAENI
+1401 
-1414 VISDVT
+1414 
-1420 LKGVGANVGGIY
+1420 
-1432 FQPGTKAH
+1432 
-1440 YFTVKNSEITDM
+1440 
-1452 NTFYKSVSAMSNN
+1452 
-1465 VVLTL
+1465 
-1470 ENNTITKVGQFLIW
+1470 
-1484 ATTGIDTVYLVDNA
+1484 
-1498 ILASNCGTIAN
+1498 
-1509 GAAALLRMRDG
+1509 
-1520 KTYVYNNVFTGT
+1520 
-1532 TPSIAGLF
+1532 
-1540 EAGTDNVEFV
+1540 
-1550 EVKYNIFKNVTKF
+1550 
-1563 VYIKDGKPVNFDENL
+1563 
-1578 YLDAEGNVLTA
+1578 
-1589 VPSQVTGNGVTAD
+1589 
-1602 TTIATSEV
+1602 
-1610 DRATRYAKVTKTT
+1610 
-1623 NIRFMPGQGAI
+1623 
-1634 QDNWSEFTTHNGK
+1634 
-1647 VTMLPYA
+1647 
-1654 QLDDHYFLGWCTD
+1654 
-1667 EACETTPIMALQGEQ
+1667 
-1682 AGTVILY
+1682 
-1689 AKFQQIPV
+1689 
-1697 NKINYELNGGTL
+1697 
-1709 PEGAP
+1709 
-1714 REWKE
+1714 
-1719 GTSVKLVNPTKAEST
+1719 
-1734 FAGWY
+1734 

-1813 YGNAECTGDA
+1813 YGNAECTGDV

-1864 AALVADLLNDLNTT
+1864 ASLVADLLNDLNTT
-1878 CGKSITASKFTSNC
+1878 CGKSITGGNFTSSC

-1979 WNLIQTEIND
+1979 WNLIQTEISD
-1989 PKAVELLTPNYPYYE
+1989 PKAVELITPNYPYYE

-2044 DVDATVTNETVKVH
+2044 DVDATVTNETIKVH

-2156 GNFADI
+2156 SNFADI

-2211 NNKAYSGDAIYGI
+2211 NNTAYAGDAVYGI

-2230 FLKGTTLRPGSSYT
+2230 FLKGTTLRPGSSYA

-2280 AYLENYRFAG
+2280 AYLENYKFAG

-2548 GISTNHGAEMSAID
+2548 GISTNHGAEMSAVD

-2577 ANANAGYF
+2577 ASANASYF

-2610 YGGYHAGDS
+2610 YVGYHAGDS

-2697 ADGEYYMLDTWW
+2697 VDGEYYMLDTWW

-2749 QLVANIMV
+2749 QLVADIMV
-2757 RHNLDTT
+2757 RHNLDIT

>member
-360 GTAGVGS
+360 DTAGVGS

-462 VNKASG
+462 VNKAGG

-1048 LVSDEYKAKWGWVLT
+1048 LVSDEYKAKWGWMLT

-1245 MTIEVKEISASMTGD
+1245 MTIEVKEISAS
-1260 ITLYAKL
+1260 
-1267 EADVY
+1267 
-1272 EITFVGAT
+1272 
-1280 GLDKQTLAYG
+1280 
-1290 TTLPVPSATGWK
+1290 
-1302 FAGWYENPECTG
+1302 
-1314 EAVTTV
+1314 
-1320 TKSVTLYAKWVE
+1320 
-1332 DFTTFDHTTVEISV
+1332 
-1346 EADGT
+1346 
-1351 GDYKTLKEAYDNASD
+1351 
-1366 YTVIRLGAGT
+1366 
-1376 FDLDFVIAKSVEI
+1376 
-1389 IGKSK
+1389 
-1394 GETTIKV
+1394 
-1401 AADYINKVNAENI
+1401 
-1414 VISDVT
+1414 
-1420 LKGVGANVGGIY
+1420 
-1432 FQPGTKAH
+1432 
-1440 YFTVKNSEITDM
+1440 
-1452 NTFYKSVSAMSNN
+1452 
-1465 VVLTL
+1465 
-1470 ENNTITKVGQFLIW
+1470 
-1484 ATTGIDTVYLVDNA
+1484 
-1498 ILASNCGTIAN
+1498 
-1509 GAAALLRMRDG
+1509 
-1520 KTYVYNNVFTGT
+1520 
-1532 TPSIAGLF
+1532 
-1540 EAGTDNVEFV
+1540 
-1550 EVKYNIFKNVTKF
+1550 
-1563 VYIKDGKPVNFDENL
+1563 
-1578 YLDAEGNVLTA
+1578 
-1589 VPSQVTGNGVTAD
+1589 
-1602 TTIATSEV
+1602 
-1610 DRATRYAKVTKTT
+1610 
-1623 NIRFMPGQGAI
+1623 
-1634 QDNWSEFTTHNGK
+1634 
-1647 VTMLPYA
+1647 
-1654 QLDDHYFLGWCTD
+1654 
-1667 EACETTPIMALQGEQ
+1667 
-1682 AGTVILY
+1682 
-1689 AKFQQIPV
+1689 
-1697 NKINYELNGGTL
+1697 
-1709 PEGAP
+1709 
-1714 REWKE
+1714 
-1719 GTSVKLVNPTKAEST
+1719 
-1734 FAGWY
+1734 
-1739 TNAECTGEAI
+1739 
-1749 TEISASQKGDI
+1749 QKGDI

-1878 CGKSITASKFTSNC
+1878 CGKSITASKFTSSC

-1989 PKAVELLTPNYPYYE
+1989 PKAVELITPNYPYYE

-2027 LYAKWSKKMATL
+2027 LYAKQSKKMATL

-2280 AYLENYRFAG
+2280 AYLENYKFAG

-2357 ESSDTRVATVD
+2357 ESSDTRIATVD

>member
-360 GTAGVGS
+360 DTAGVGS

-462 VNKASG
+462 VNKAGG

-914 ELNGGTLPEDAP
+914 ELNGGTLPE
-926 KQYVEEAGAVL
+926 
-937 KDPTQTGYTFK
+937 
-948 GWFLDAECTQKV
+948 
-960 TEISKES
+960 
-967 KGNVKLYAA
+967 
-976 WEAIEYKV
+976 
-984 TFEVGEGKLPTE
+984 
-996 QVPVGKYEDYI
+996 
-1007 DFVKDFIVD
+1007 
-1016 FNKHSKKTV
+1016 
-1025 AADGSDFFARSWMAD
+1025 
-1040 GSSAGYNF
+1040 
-1048 LVSDEYKAKWGWVLT
+1048 
-1063 LINQVR
+1063 
-1069 VANGKAELTST
+1069 
-1080 DGQAEARGE
+1080 
-1089 IHNLLNRTGNGNNG
+1089 
-1103 GNAAF
+1103 
-1108 GCDYTSADVNEQV
+1108 
-1121 WKYIEKVHYVDKVI
+1121 
-1135 DLVYTVEQLPI
+1135 
-1146 TLPNPTAPEGK
+1146 
-1157 KFAGWYLNAEYTGE
+1157 
-1171 VVNIIAKGTTGDIKL
+1171 
-1186 YAKYVDEGVEVKGK
+1186 
-1200 INYEL
+1200 
-1205 FGATLS
+1205 
-1211 EGAPTEYVQGTVLEI
+1211 
-1226 TATATKAGY
+1226 
-1235 IFKGWYLDEA
+1235 
-1245 MTIEVKEISASMTGD
+1245 
-1260 ITLYAKL
+1260 
-1267 EADVY
+1267 
-1272 EITFVGAT
+1272 
-1280 GLDKQTLAYG
+1280 
-1290 TTLPVPSATGWK
+1290 
-1302 FAGWYENPECTG
+1302 
-1314 EAVTTV
+1314 
-1320 TKSVTLYAKWVE
+1320 
-1332 DFTTFDHTTVEISV
+1332 
-1346 EADGT
+1346 
-1351 GDYKTLKEAYDNASD
+1351 
-1366 YTVIRLGAGT
+1366 
-1376 FDLDFVIAKSVEI
+1376 
-1389 IGKSK
+1389 
-1394 GETTIKV
+1394 
-1401 AADYINKVNAENI
+1401 
-1414 VISDVT
+1414 
-1420 LKGVGANVGGIY
+1420 
-1432 FQPGTKAH
+1432 
-1440 YFTVKNSEITDM
+1440 
-1452 NTFYKSVSAMSNN
+1452 
-1465 VVLTL
+1465 
-1470 ENNTITKVGQFLIW
+1470 
-1484 ATTGIDTVYLVDNA
+1484 
-1498 ILASNCGTIAN
+1498 
-1509 GAAALLRMRDG
+1509 
-1520 KTYVYNNVFTGT
+1520 
-1532 TPSIAGLF
+1532 
-1540 EAGTDNVEFV
+1540 
-1550 EVKYNIFKNVTKF
+1550 
-1563 VYIKDGKPVNFDENL
+1563 
-1578 YLDAEGNVLTA
+1578 
-1589 VPSQVTGNGVTAD
+1589 
-1602 TTIATSEV
+1602 
-1610 DRATRYAKVTKTT
+1610 
-1623 NIRFMPGQGAI
+1623 
-1634 QDNWSEFTTHNGK
+1634 
-1647 VTMLPYA
+1647 
-1654 QLDDHYFLGWCTD
+1654 
-1667 EACETTPIMALQGEQ
+1667 
-1682 AGTVILY
+1682 
-1689 AKFQQIPV
+1689 
-1697 NKINYELNGGTL
+1697 
-1709 PEGAP
+1709 GAP

-1813 YGNAECTGDA
+1813 YGNAECTGDV

-2079 WYKEAECINP
+2079 WYKEAECVNP

-2156 GNFADI
+2156 GDFADI

-2280 AYLENYRFAG
+2280 AYLENYKFAG

-2357 ESSDTRVATVD
+2357 ESSDTRIATVD

-2538 IDTKYKATQD
+2538 IDTKHKATQD

-2577 ANANAGYF
+2577 ANANASYF

-2757 RHNLDTT
+2757 RHNLDIT

>member
-367 YTIESEDIVLPNPV
+367 YTIESEDIVLPNAV

-391 NVDEKVETITK
+391 I
-402 GSTGNLEL
+402 
-410 VAKWE
+410 
-415 IEKYSINYELN
+415 
-426 GGAFDSVAEIS
+426 
-437 KDAKHTFTISDYL
+437 
-450 TFAAATGYKNAL
+450 
-462 VNKASG
+462 
-468 RWWAYVVL
+468 
-476 QKTAV
+476 
-481 PGLYKVVQMANGS
+481 
-494 TKITEQYDMLI
+494 
-505 TWHSAL
+505 
-511 KDTAAKT
+511 
-518 ILNGMLNNS
+518 
-527 GAYVGSYIKVSNVP
+527 
-541 AEKTAD
+541 
-547 CNITAE
+547 
-553 VFDKDAIEIKDSSVK
+553 
-568 SYTIEDEVTLA
+568 
-579 TPTKE
+579 
-584 GQVFLGWYNGENK
+584 GENK

-655 VGYTFKGWYADSECT
+655 AGYTFKGWYADAECT

-781 VGKANLVMGAGAANY
+781 VGKANLVMDAGAANY

-893 VKLYARWSDSEIEFD
+893 IKLYARWSDSEIEFD

-926 KQYVEEAGAVL
+926 KQYVEEAGVVL
-937 KDPTQTGYTFK
+937 KDPTQAGYTFK
-948 GWFLDAECTQKV
+948 GWYLDAECTQKV

-1186 YAKYVDEGVEVKGK
+1186 YAKYVDESVEVKGK

-1235 IFKGWYLDEA
+1235 IFKGWYLDET

-1376 FDLDFVIAKSVEI
+1376 FDLDFVIAKSVE
-1389 IGKSK
+1389 
-1394 GETTIKV
+1394 
-1401 AADYINKVNAENI
+1401 
-1414 VISDVT
+1414 
-1420 LKGVGANVGGIY
+1420 L
-1432 FQPGTKAH
+1432 
-1440 YFTVKNSEITDM
+1440 
-1452 NTFYKSVSAMSNN
+1452 
-1465 VVLTL
+1465 
-1470 ENNTITKVGQFLIW
+1470 
-1484 ATTGIDTVYLVDNA
+1484 
-1498 ILASNCGTIAN
+1498 
-1509 GAAALLRMRDG
+1509 
-1520 KTYVYNNVFTGT
+1520 
-1532 TPSIAGLF
+1532 
-1540 EAGTDNVEFV
+1540 
-1550 EVKYNIFKNVTKF
+1550 
-1563 VYIKDGKPVNFDENL
+1563 
-1578 YLDAEGNVLTA
+1578 
-1589 VPSQVTGNGVTAD
+1589 
-1602 TTIATSEV
+1602 
-1610 DRATRYAKVTKTT
+1610 
-1623 NIRFMPGQGAI
+1623 
-1634 QDNWSEFTTHNGK
+1634 
-1647 VTMLPYA
+1647 
-1654 QLDDHYFLGWCTD
+1654 
-1667 EACETTPIMALQGEQ
+1667 
-1682 AGTVILY
+1682 
-1689 AKFQQIPV
+1689 
-1697 NKINYELNGGTL
+1697 
-1709 PEGAP
+1709 
-1714 REWKE
+1714 
-1719 GTSVKLVNPTKAEST
+1719 
-1734 FAGWY
+1734 
-1739 TNAECTGEAI
+1739 
-1749 TEISASQKGDI
+1749 
-1760 TLYAR
+1760 
-1765 WENWTFK
+1765 
-1772 NINYELNGGTLPEGA
+1772 
-1787 ANKYPLTQGLKE
+1787 
-1799 LPTPTKDGFKFLGW
+1799 
-1813 YGNAECTGDA
+1813 
-1823 ITSISADA
+1823 
-1831 TEDVNLWAL
+1831 
-1840 WLDLSKSYNITYVL
+1840 
-1854 NGGNSLYADR
+1854 
-1864 AALVADLLNDLNTT
+1864 
-1878 CGKSITASKFTSNC
+1878 
-1892 RKPEFTKFITDDT
+1892 
-1905 MWAKWKWLFQYLADT
+1905 
-1920 DKHEKAADVYKGVLE
+1920 
-1935 NRTVS
+1935 
-1940 DDFWFLTRDFAGF
+1940 
-1953 VNKTVGNFYYSVN
+1953 
-1966 AIDFTTFAAGDGF
+1966 
-1979 WNLIQTEIND
+1979 
-1989 PKAVELLTPNYPYYE
+1989 
-2004 FEGWYDNPEFTGERV
+2004 
-2019 LVPSKDGK
+2019 
-2027 LYAKWSKKMATL
+2027 
-2039 TYSIG
+2039 
-2044 DVDATVTNETVKVH
+2044 
-2058 ASDSFVLETPT
+2058 
-2069 YDPKY
+2069 
-2074 LRFNG
+2074 
-2079 WYKEAECINP
+2079 
-2089 ITEIS
+2089 
-2094 EYTTQDITVYA
+2094 
-2105 SWTEIDGYT
+2105 
-2114 INYVLNG
+2114 
-2121 GSLIYQDRDAVIA
+2121 
-2134 DFIKDYN
+2134 
-2141 EAIGTSYASAADIPT
+2141 
-2156 GNFADI
+2156 
-2162 NYHTFYTKV
+2162 
-2171 LSDGTVIRD
+2171 
-2180 KWLWLAQYLLRLS
+2180 
-2193 QRDLAGNNCNV
+2193 
-2204 LGLSALV
+2204 
-2211 NNKAYSGDAIYGI
+2211 
-2224 SYAFRS
+2224 
-2230 FLKGTTLRPGSSYT
+2230 
-2244 SVDYTVYENAH
+2244 
-2255 GFWND
+2255 
-2260 LSAAE
+2260 
-2265 NGEYLNNKGTVTLPT
+2265 
-2280 AYLENYRFAG
+2280 
-2290 WFTNAECTGEPVTTV
+2290 
-2305 SDTATLYAKY
+2305 
-2315 VEATPVESVTITN
+2315 
-2328 KITEIKRY
+2328 
-2336 ETYQLQWQ
+2336 
-2344 VLPTNANIQAVKF
+2344 
-2357 ESSDTRVATVD
+2357 
-2368 VNGLVTAVSEGD
+2368 
-2380 VEIKV
+2380 
-2385 ISLSPSG
+2385 
-2392 KSDSL
+2392 
-2397 KLNVYAPDHFKISYE
+2397 
-2412 TVSYVKV
+2412 
-2419 GGSIKLNASYIK
+2419 
-2431 RDGSATELEW
+2431 
-2441 SSVTPEIATVDENGK
+2441 
-2456 VTAVKEGLATIR
+2456 
-2468 VSAKGN
+2468 
-2474 ADIKQDFVVTVL
+2474 
-2486 PATLSK
+2486 
-2492 ELQEVVDAHESNA
+2492 
-2505 FIRWDLG
+2505 
-2512 IGAGGPAYYRDI
+2512 
-2524 YGSVSKVLYNDALV
+2524 
-2538 IDTKYKATQD
+2538 
-2548 GISTNHGAEMSAID
+2548 
-2562 FITVHY
+2562 
-2568 TGNMSPKAD
+2568 
-2577 ANANAGYF
+2577 
-2585 AGGGGGTSIHYV
+2585 
-2597 TGNDG
+2597 
-2602 VFYCLDEK
+2602 
-2610 YGGYHAGDS
+2610 
-2619 SMGERKWIKTGIKAT
+2619 
-2634 SDDPETPV
+2634 
-2642 WGISSNS
+2642 
-2649 KFTLNGQETIVN
+2649 
-2661 VPEGTTDATKKVTG
+2661 
-2675 NTFVYNGK
+2675 
-2683 VQNCINDMGLAWKI
+2683 
-2697 ADGEYYMLDTWW
+2697 
-2709 CYSQVSAGRICNYG
+2709 
-2723 GNRNSIGIESA
+2723 
-2734 VNPESDLWYTWQRTA
+2734 
-2749 QLVANIMV
+2749 
-2757 RHNLDTT
+2757 
-2764 RVVGHHF
+2764 
-2771 WTAKDCPQP
+2771 
-2780 LLENNLEIWDIF
+2780 
-2792 IESVKHE
+2792 
-2799 YKLITDFKDTKF
+2799 
-2811 AFTCDS
+2811 
-2817 DIIGKNGRVATQPLF
+2817 
-2832 SQIVTYTVEVNGEK
+2832 
-2846 ITLATMVEG
+2846 
-2855 RYNKK
+2855 

>member
-321 GETKVTEVP
+321 GE
-330 AGTTGEFKVEAKWQ
+330 
-344 INEYT
+344 
-349 ISYDLAEGAWE
+349 
-360 GTAGVGS
+360 
-367 YTIESEDIVLPNPV
+367 
-381 RNGYK
+381 
-386 FLGWY
+386 
-391 NVDEKVETITK
+391 
-402 GSTGNLEL
+402 
-410 VAKWE
+410 
-415 IEKYSINYELN
+415 
-426 GGAFDSVAEIS
+426 
-437 KDAKHTFTISDYL
+437 
-450 TFAAATGYKNAL
+450 
-462 VNKASG
+462 
-468 RWWAYVVL
+468 
-476 QKTAV
+476 
-481 PGLYKVVQMANGS
+481 
-494 TKITEQYDMLI
+494 
-505 TWHSAL
+505 
-511 KDTAAKT
+511 
-518 ILNGMLNNS
+518 
-527 GAYVGSYIKVSNVP
+527 
-541 AEKTAD
+541 
-547 CNITAE
+547 
-553 VFDKDAIEIKDSSVK
+553 
-568 SYTIEDEVTLA
+568 
-579 TPTKE
+579 
-584 GQVFLGWYNGENK
+584 NK

-655 VGYTFKGWYADSECT
+655 VGYTFKGWYADAECT

-937 KDPTQTGYTFK
+937 KDPTQAGYTFK

-1103 GNAAF
+1103 GNAEF

-1171 VVNIIAKGTTGDIKL
+1171 VVNIIAKGTTGDI
-1186 YAKYVDEGVEVKGK
+1186 
-1200 INYEL
+1200 
-1205 FGATLS
+1205 
-1211 EGAPTEYVQGTVLEI
+1211 
-1226 TATATKAGY
+1226 
-1235 IFKGWYLDEA
+1235 
-1245 MTIEVKEISASMTGD
+1245 
-1260 ITLYAKL
+1260 TLYAKL

-1290 TTLPVPSATGWK
+1290 TTLPVPSETGWK

-1401 AADYINKVNAENI
+1401 AADYITKVNAENI

-1440 YFTVKNSEITDM
+1440 YFTIKNSEITDM
-1452 NTFYKSVSAMSNN
+1452 NTVYKSVNAMSNN

-1484 ATTGIDTVYLVDNA
+1484 ATTGIDTVYLVDNT
-1498 ILASNCGTIAN
+1498 ILASNCGTITN
-1509 GAAALLRMRDG
+1509 GYAALLRMRDG

-1532 TPSIAGLF
+1532 TPSIDGLF
-1540 EAGTDNVEFV
+1540 EAGTDNIDFI

-1563 VYIKDGKPVNFDENL
+1563 IHMNDGKPVNFDENL

-1813 YGNAECTGDA
+1813 YGNAECTGDV

-1989 PKAVELLTPNYPYYE
+1989 PKAVELITPNYPYYE

-2079 WYKEAECINP
+2079 WYKEAECVNP

-2280 AYLENYRFAG
+2280 AYLENYKFAG

-2357 ESSDTRVATVD
+2357 ESSDTRIATVD

-2538 IDTKYKATQD
+2538 IDTKHKATQD

-2757 RHNLDTT
+2757 RHNLDIT

>member
-230 EILAPTK
+230 EILAPTR

-321 GETKVTEVP
+321 GE
-330 AGTTGEFKVEAKWQ
+330 
-344 INEYT
+344 
-349 ISYDLAEGAWE
+349 
-360 GTAGVGS
+360 
-367 YTIESEDIVLPNPV
+367 
-381 RNGYK
+381 
-386 FLGWY
+386 
-391 NVDEKVETITK
+391 
-402 GSTGNLEL
+402 
-410 VAKWE
+410 
-415 IEKYSINYELN
+415 
-426 GGAFDSVAEIS
+426 
-437 KDAKHTFTISDYL
+437 
-450 TFAAATGYKNAL
+450 
-462 VNKASG
+462 
-468 RWWAYVVL
+468 
-476 QKTAV
+476 
-481 PGLYKVVQMANGS
+481 
-494 TKITEQYDMLI
+494 
-505 TWHSAL
+505 
-511 KDTAAKT
+511 
-518 ILNGMLNNS
+518 
-527 GAYVGSYIKVSNVP
+527 
-541 AEKTAD
+541 
-547 CNITAE
+547 
-553 VFDKDAIEIKDSSVK
+553 
-568 SYTIEDEVTLA
+568 
-579 TPTKE
+579 
-584 GQVFLGWYNGENK
+584 NK

-655 VGYTFKGWYADSECT
+655 VGYTFKGWYADAECT

-1401 AADYINKVNAENI
+1401 AADYITKVNAENI

-1440 YFTVKNSEITDM
+1440 YFTIKNSEITDM
-1452 NTFYKSVSAMSNN
+1452 NTVYKSVSAMSNN

-1498 ILASNCGTIAN
+1498 ILASNCGTITN
-1509 GAAALLRMRDG
+1509 GYAALLRMRDG

-1532 TPSIAGLF
+1532 TPSIDGLF
-1540 EAGTDNVEFV
+1540 EAGTDNIDFI

-1563 VYIKDGKPVNFDENL
+1563 IHMNDGKPVNFDENL

-1739 TNAECTGEAI
+1739 TNAEFTGEAI

-1813 YGNAECTGDA
+1813 YGNAECTGDV

-1878 CGKSITASKFTSNC
+1878 CGKSITASKFTSSC

-1989 PKAVELLTPNYPYYE
+1989 PKAVELITPNYPYYE

-2280 AYLENYRFAG
+2280 AYLENYKFAG

-2577 ANANAGYF
+2577 ANANASYF

-2757 RHNLDTT
+2757 RHNLDIT